1 MMRLHRLTMTA
12 VGPYAG
18 TETIDF
24 DRFAASG
31 LFLLTGPTGSG
42 KTTIIDAI
50 VFALYGDVAD
60 ADDSSKDRIRSRLA
74 GPETQTVVELVF
86 STSAGAYRVRRTP
99 AYRRPKRRGTGTTP
113 ERASL
118 KVWRLTGPDGRS
130 ADDAVLRPDEAGPEL
145 ARAVGLS
152 RSQFTQTVVLP
163 QGKFARFLRASSDE
177 RHLLLRDV
185 FGTRVYDDLQK
196 ELADRA
202 RGAKRAAESAR
213 ADVRSAAEA
222 LIALL
227 SGKEGAN
234 DDSDGSS
241 DPAETAEAGPASPVE
256 SDSAEPVSADPAP
269 DPAEPVSTDPAS
281 DPADRLRLATA
292 AAEVDADAVE
302 AVLDEVRA
310 GLDARLARTEA
321 DLAKARERRSRATAA
336 LEEAKDLAARLARRE
351 DLMEARRRLEDGAAQ
366 AREDV
371 DRLDAAQRAA
381 RVAGVEALARRSAL
395 GARTALEDLAREG
408 AGDDEGEGAR
418 AEMADALDRLD
429 LDHLGAAA
437 PQTDPTAAA
446 AIDST
451 AAPEADSIAAPG
463 PEAGPTAAPQAGP
476 APKAESVPQ
485 AESAVAPP
493 PVPPLSSTAALL
505 EDLRARAKAARER
518 AAALAPLEELEQGL
532 GARRAELDERR
543 AQETEMHDLVVRDEK
558 ALAAL
563 PQDEDRLR
571 TGLAAARRAR
581 SRLPVLELAHE
592 RAADRLEAHERLAE
606 VIARLETATGAVE
619 RARTEALA
627 ARGRAHR
634 LRRQWISAT
643 AAGLVGELVEGEPC
657 PVCGSPEHPAPA
669 EAGAEAVPRA
679 DVEQAE
685 DEARR
690 AEALLQEA
698 VLDAERLRTERDAAA
713 DRAGKGTRAEAVR
726 EVESADAALEA
737 ARDEAAAEERL
748 DAELVELGRRS
759 AELSERLAGR
769 RETLA
774 GLRASSQTL
783 DERLR
788 ADAARIES
796 ARGDAGTVA
805 ELRAGHSARADADE
819 RLADLTAGARDA
831 VLSAIEAAGT
841 LADALKA
848 EDFADA
854 GALARAGLDPEARED
869 LARRVQEA
877 AVEAERVR
885 RGLAEAAIAA
895 LTGEESADVEAAE
908 ADGEAAEAAWREAVE
923 ARSSLRARRDAV
935 DASCRALSRAVTALG
950 AATGDAAA
958 LVEVSAL
965 ASGSGSNRR
974 AIPLAS
980 WVLLERF
987 AEVLVFAN
995 QRLEHMSGGRYALV
1009 RVDDEKQAAR
1019 RRGLGL
1025 GVVDRL
1031 GGETTR
1037 DPRTL
1042 SGGETFY
1049 VSLALALALAD
1060 VVTTESGGIAMETLF
1075 VDEGF
1080 GSLDPEALQDVLAE
1094 LSRLRAG
1101 GRTVGIVSHVE
1112 ELRRQIPDQIR
1123 VGRDDR
1129 GSRLRTI
1136 AG

>member
-86 STSAGAYRVRRTP
+86 STSAGTYRVRRTP

-145 ARAVGLS
+145 VRAVGLS

-227 SGKEGAN
+227 CDADGTADTGA
-234 DDSDGSS
+234 DDDADWADGA
-241 DPAETAEAGPASPVE
+241 DADGADGADGA
-256 SDSAEPVSADPAP
+256 SDS
-269 DPAEPVSTDPAS
+269 
-281 DPADRLRLATA
+281 ADRLRRAAT
-292 AAEVDADAVE
+292 AAEVDAVAVG
-302 AVLDEVRA
+302 AVLDEARA
-310 GLDARLARTEA
+310 GLDARLARAEA
-321 DLAKARERRSRATAA
+321 DLTEARERRSRATAA
-336 LEEAKDLAARLARRE
+336 LEEAKDLAARLARRAE
-351 DLMEARRRLEDGAAQ
+351 LMEAERRLEDGAAR

-395 GARTALEDLAREG
+395 GARAALEDLAGAG
-408 AGDDEGEGAR
+408 AGDGEGEDAGDGAR
-418 AEMADALDRLD
+418 AEMAGALDRLD
-429 LDHLGAAA
+429 LDHLEAAA
-437 PQTDPTAAA
+437 PQA
-446 AIDST
+446 
-451 AAPEADSIAAPG
+451 EA
-463 PEAGPTAAPQAGP
+463 
-476 APKAESVPQ
+476 
-485 AESAVAPP
+485 AVAPA

-505 EDLRARAKAARER
+505 EDLRSRAKTARER
-518 AAALAPLEELEQGL
+518 AAALAPLEELEQDL
-532 GARRAELDERR
+532 DARRAELDERR
-543 AQETEMHDLVVRDEK
+543 AQEEELQEDIACDEG

-571 TGLAAARRAR
+571 TALAAARQAR
-581 SRLPVLELAHE
+581 SRLPALELAHE

-606 VIARLETATGAVE
+606 VVERLKEATGAVE
-619 RARTEALA
+619 QARAGALA
-627 ARGRAHR
+627 ARDRAHL
-634 LRRQWISAT
+634 LRRKWISAT

-657 PVCGSPEHPAPA
+657 PVCGSLEHPAPA
-669 EAGAEAVPRA
+669 GADAEAVPRA
-679 DVEQAE
+679 DVERAE

-713 DRAGKGTRAEAVR
+713 DRAGRGARDEALR
-726 EVESADAALEA
+726 EVESAAAALEA

-748 DAELVELGRRS
+748 DAELAELGRRS

-769 RETLA
+769 REALA
-774 GLRASSQTL
+774 GLRASSRAL
-783 DERLR
+783 DEGLR
-788 ADAARIES
+788 ADVARIEA
-796 ARGDAGTVA
+796 ARGDAGAVA
-805 ELRAGHSARADADE
+805 ELRADCSVRADADE
-819 RLADLTAGARDA
+819 RLVELAARARDA

-841 LADALKA
+841 LADALRA
-848 EDFADA
+848 EGFADA
-854 GALARAGLDPEARED
+854 GALARAGLDPGARED

-908 ADGEAAEAAWREAVE
+908 ADGDAAEAAWRQAVE
-923 ARSSLRARRDAV
+923 ARSRLQARRDAV
-935 DASCRALSRAVTALG
+935 GASCQALSRAVSALG

-974 AIPLAS
+974 AIPLAA

-1009 RVDDEKQAAR
+1009 RVEDEKQAAR

-1060 VVTTESGGIAMETLF
+1060 VVATESGGITMETLF

-1123 VGRDDR
+1123 VVRDDR

>member
-163 QGKFARFLRASSDE
+163 QGKFARFLRASSDD

-213 ADVRSAAEA
+213 ADVRSTAEA

-227 SGKEGAN
+227 SGADGA
-234 DDSDGSS
+234 DDDADGSP
-241 DPAETAEAGPASPVE
+241 DPAEPAGAGPSGPAE
-256 SDSAEPVSADPAP
+256 SDPAEPVSADPAP
-269 DPAEPVSTDPAS
+269 DPA
-281 DPADRLRLATA
+281 DRLRLATA
-292 AAEVDADAVE
+292 GAEVDAVAVE
-302 AVLDEVRA
+302 AVLDEARA

-321 DLAKARERRSRATAA
+321 DLAQARERRSRATAA

-351 DLMEARRRLEDGAAQ
+351 DLMEARRRLEDGAAR

-395 GARTALEDLAREG
+395 GARAALEDLAREG

-418 AEMADALDRLD
+418 AEMAGALDRLD

-437 PQTDPTAAA
+437 PQ
-446 AIDST
+446 
-451 AAPEADSIAAPG
+451 
-463 PEAGPTAAPQAGP
+463 
-476 APKAESVPQ
+476 

-493 PVPPLSSTAALL
+493 PVPPLSGTAALL

-543 AQETEMHDLVVRDEK
+543 AQESEMHDLVVRDEE

-563 PQDEDRLR
+563 PQDEDRRR
-571 TGLAAARRAR
+571 TGWAAARRAR
-581 SRLPVLELAHE
+581 SRLPALELAHE
-592 RAADRLEAHERLAE
+592 RAAARLEAHERLAE
-606 VIARLETATGAVE
+606 VAERLEAAAGAVE
-619 RARTEALA
+619 QARTGALA
-627 ARGRAHR
+627 ARDRAHR
-634 LRRQWISAT
+634 LRRQWIGAT

-713 DRAGKGTRAEAVR
+713 DRAGKGTRAEAAR
-726 EVESADAALEA
+726 EVESAAAALET

-759 AELSERLAGR
+759 TELSERLAGR
-769 RETLA
+769 REALA

-788 ADAARIES
+788 ADAARIEE

-831 VLSAIEAAGT
+831 VLSAIEAAGA
-841 LADALKA
+841 LADALRA

-854 GALARAGLDPEARED
+854 GALARAGLDPGARED

-908 ADGEAAEAAWREAVE
+908 ADGEAAEAAWRDAVE
-923 ARSSLRARRDAV
+923 ARGSLRARRDAV
-935 DASCRALSRAVTALG
+935 EASCRALSRAVTALG

-1009 RVDDEKQAAR
+1009 RVDDEKQTAR

-1060 VVTTESGGIAMETLF
+1060 VVTTESGGITMETLF

-1136 AG
+1136 GG

>member
-196 ELADRA
+196 ELTDRA

-227 SGKEGAN
+227 SGADGA
-234 DDSDGSS
+234 
-241 DPAETAEAGPASPVE
+241 P
-256 SDSAEPVSADPAP
+256 
-269 DPAEPVSTDPAS
+269 

-302 AVLDEVRA
+302 AVLGEARA

-321 DLAKARERRSRATAA
+321 DLAGARERRSRATAA

-351 DLMEARRRLEDGAAQ
+351 DLMEAVRRLEDGAAQ

-395 GARTALEDLAREG
+395 GARAALEDLAREG

-418 AEMADALDRLD
+418 AEMAGALDRLD

-437 PQTDPTAAA
+437 PQADPTA
-446 AIDST
+446 
-451 AAPEADSIAAPG
+451 
-463 PEAGPTAAPQAGP
+463 
-476 APKAESVPQ
+476 
-485 AESAVAPP
+485 APP

-505 EDLRARAKAARER
+505 EDLRVRAKAARER

-532 GARRAELDERR
+532 GARRTELDERR
-543 AQETEMHDLVVRDEK
+543 AQETEMHDLVVRDEE

-571 TGLAAARRAR
+571 AGLAAARRAS
-581 SRLPVLELAHE
+581 SRLPALELAHE
-592 RAADRLEAHERLAE
+592 RAATRLEAHERLAE
-606 VIARLETATGAVE
+606 VAERLEAAAGAVE
-619 RARTEALA
+619 QARTGALA
-627 ARGRAHR
+627 ARDRAHR

-657 PVCGSPEHPAPA
+657 PVCGSPDHPAPA

-690 AEALLQEA
+690 AEAALQEA

-713 DRAGKGTRAEAVR
+713 DRAGRGTRAEAAR
-726 EVESADAALEA
+726 EVESAAAALKA

-748 DAELVELGRRS
+748 DAELAELGRRS

-769 RETLA
+769 REALA

-788 ADAARIES
+788 ADAARIEE
-796 ARGDAGTVA
+796 ARGDASAVA

-831 VLSAIEAAGT
+831 VLSAIEAAGA

-848 EDFADA
+848 EGFADA
-854 GALARAGLDPEARED
+854 GALARAGLDPGARED

-885 RGLAEAAIAA
+885 RGLAEGAVAA

-935 DASCRALSRAVTALG
+935 EASCRTLSRAVTALG

-958 LVEVSAL
+958 LMEVSAL

-1009 RVDDEKQAAR
+1009 RVEDEKQAAR

-1031 GGETTR
+1031 GGEATR

-1136 AG
+1136 GG

>member
-227 SGKEGAN
+227 SGADGA
-234 DDSDGSS
+234 DDDADG
-241 DPAETAEAGPASPVE
+241 
-256 SDSAEPVSADPAP
+256 ADGAP
-269 DPAEPVSTDPAS
+269 

-292 AAEVDADAVE
+292 AAEVDAVAVE
-302 AVLDEVRA
+302 AVLDEARA

-321 DLAKARERRSRATAA
+321 DLAGARERRSRATAA

-351 DLMEARRRLEDGAAQ
+351 DLMEAGRRLEDGAAR

-395 GARTALEDLAREG
+395 GARGALEDLAREV
-408 AGDDEGEGAR
+408 AGDDEGEEAR
-418 AEMADALDRLD
+418 AEMAGALDRLD

-437 PQTDPTAAA
+437 PQADPTAA
-446 AIDST
+446 
-451 AAPEADSIAAPG
+451 
-463 PEAGPTAAPQAGP
+463 
-476 APKAESVPQ
+476 
-485 AESAVAPP
+485 PP
-493 PVPPLSSTAALL
+493 PAPPLSSTAALL

-518 AAALAPLEELEQGL
+518 AATLAPLEELEQGL
-532 GARRAELDERR
+532 GARRTELDERR

-581 SRLPVLELAHE
+581 SRLPALELAHE
-592 RAADRLEAHERLAE
+592 RAADRLEAHERLAG
-606 VIARLETATGAVE
+606 VVARLETTAGAVE
-619 RARTEALA
+619 QARTGALEA
-627 ARGRAHR
+627 RDRAHR
-634 LRRQWISAT
+634 LRRQWIGAT
-643 AAGLVGELVEGEPC
+643 AEGLVGELVEGEPC

-690 AEALLQEA
+690 AEALLQKA

-713 DRAGKGTRAEAVR
+713 DRAGRGTRAEATR
-726 EVESADAALEA
+726 EVESAAAALET

-748 DAELVELGRRS
+748 DAELAELGRRS

-769 RETLA
+769 REALA

-788 ADAARIES
+788 ADAARIEE

-831 VLSAIEAAGT
+831 VLSAIEAAGA
-841 LADALKA
+841 LADALRA
-848 EDFADA
+848 EGFADA
-854 GALARAGLDPEARED
+854 GALARAGLDPGARED
-869 LARRVQEA
+869 LARRVQET

-885 RGLAEAAIAA
+885 RGLAEGAVAA

-935 DASCRALSRAVTALG
+935 EASCRALSRAVSALE

-1031 GGETTR
+1031 GGEATR

-1136 AG
+1136 GG

>member
-227 SGKEGAN
+227 SGADGA
-234 DDSDGSS
+234 DG
-241 DPAETAEAGPASPVE
+241 
-256 SDSAEPVSADPAP
+256 AP
-269 DPAEPVSTDPAS
+269 
-281 DPADRLRLATA
+281 DPADRLRLVTA

-302 AVLDEVRA
+302 AVLDEARA

-321 DLAKARERRSRATAA
+321 DLAGARERRSRATAA

-351 DLMEARRRLEDGAAQ
+351 DLMEAGRRLEDGAAR

-395 GARTALEDLAREG
+395 GARAALEDLAREG
-408 AGDDEGEGAR
+408 TGDGEGEGAR
-418 AEMADALDRLD
+418 AEMAGALDRLD

-437 PQTDPTAAA
+437 PQADPTA
-446 AIDST
+446 
-451 AAPEADSIAAPG
+451 
-463 PEAGPTAAPQAGP
+463 
-476 APKAESVPQ
+476 
-485 AESAVAPP
+485 APP

-505 EDLRARAKAARER
+505 EDLRVRAKAARER
-518 AAALAPLEELEQGL
+518 AAALAPLEELEQDL

-543 AQETEMHDLVVRDEK
+543 AQEAEMHDLVVRDEE

-563 PQDEDRLR
+563 PQGEDRLR
-571 TGLAAARRAR
+571 TGLAAARRAS
-581 SRLPVLELAHE
+581 SRLPALELAHE
-592 RAADRLEAHERLAE
+592 RAAARLEAHERLAE
-606 VIARLETATGAVE
+606 VAERLEAAAGAVE
-619 RARTEALA
+619 QARTGALA
-627 ARGRAHR
+627 ARDRAHR

-657 PVCGSPEHPAPA
+657 PVCGSPDHPAPA

-690 AEALLQEA
+690 AEAALQEA

-713 DRAGKGTRAEAVR
+713 DRAGRGTRAEAAR
-726 EVESADAALEA
+726 EVESAAAALEA

-748 DAELVELGRRS
+748 DAELAELGRRS

-769 RETLA
+769 REALA

-831 VLSAIEAAGT
+831 VLSAIEAAGA
-841 LADALKA
+841 LADALRA
-848 EDFADA
+848 EGFADA
-854 GALARAGLDPEARED
+854 GALARAGLDPGARED
-869 LARRVQEA
+869 LARRVQET

-885 RGLAEAAIAA
+885 RGLAEGAVAA

-935 DASCRALSRAVTALG
+935 KASCRTLSRAVTALG

-958 LVEVSAL
+958 LMEVSAL

-1031 GGETTR
+1031 GGEATR

-1136 AG
+1136 GG

>member
-86 STSAGAYRVRRTP
+86 STSAGTYRVRRTP

-227 SGKEGAN
+227 CDADGTADGADGAPDPAEGA
-234 DDSDGSS
+234 G
-241 DPAETAEAGPASPVE
+241 PAETAGAEPVSAE
-256 SDSAEPVSADPAP
+256 SDSAETVSADPAP
-269 DPAEPVSTDPAS
+269 

-292 AAEVDADAVE
+292 AAEVDAVAVE
-302 AVLDEVRA
+302 AVLDEARA

-321 DLAKARERRSRATAA
+321 DLAGARERRSRATAA

-351 DLMEARRRLEDGAAQ
+351 DLMEAGRRLEDGAAR

-395 GARTALEDLAREG
+395 GARAALEDLAREG
-408 AGDDEGEGAR
+408 TGDDEGEGAR
-418 AEMADALDRLD
+418 AEMAGALDRLD

-437 PQTDPTAAA
+437 PQ
-446 AIDST
+446 
-451 AAPEADSIAAPG
+451 AD
-463 PEAGPTAAPQAGP
+463 PTAAPQADP
-476 APKAESVPQ
+476 TA
-485 AESAVAPP
+485 APP

-532 GARRAELDERR
+532 GARRTELDERR
-543 AQETEMHDLVVRDEK
+543 AQETEMHDLVVRDEE

-571 TGLAAARRAR
+571 TGLAAAQRAS
-581 SRLPVLELAHE
+581 SRLPALELAHE
-592 RAADRLEAHERLAE
+592 RAAARLEAHERLTEVAE
-606 VIARLETATGAVE
+606 RLEAAAGAVE
-619 RARTEALA
+619 QARTGALA
-627 ARGRAHR
+627 ARDRAHR

-657 PVCGSPEHPAPA
+657 PVCGSPDHPAPA

-690 AEALLQEA
+690 AEAALQEA

-713 DRAGKGTRAEAVR
+713 DRAGRGTRAEAAR
-726 EVESADAALEA
+726 EVESAAAALEA

-748 DAELVELGRRS
+748 DAELAELGRRS

-769 RETLA
+769 REALA

-831 VLSAIEAAGT
+831 VLSAIEAAGA
-841 LADALKA
+841 LADALRA

-854 GALARAGLDPEARED
+854 GALARAGLDPGARED
-869 LARRVQEA
+869 LARRVQET

-885 RGLAEAAIAA
+885 RGLAEGAVAA

-935 DASCRALSRAVTALG
+935 EASCRTLSRAVTALG

-1031 GGETTR
+1031 GGEATR

-1136 AG
+1136 GG

>member
-227 SGKEGAN
+227 SGADGA
-234 DDSDGSS
+234 DG
-241 DPAETAEAGPASPVE
+241 
-256 SDSAEPVSADPAP
+256 AP
-269 DPAEPVSTDPAS
+269 
-281 DPADRLRLATA
+281 DPADRLRLVTA

-302 AVLDEVRA
+302 AVLDEARA

-321 DLAKARERRSRATAA
+321 DLTEARERRSRATAA
-336 LEEAKDLAARLARRE
+336 LEEAKDLAARLARRAE
-351 DLMEARRRLEDGAAQ
+351 LMEARRRLEDGAAR

-395 GARTALEDLAREG
+395 GARAALEDLAGAG
-408 AGDDEGEGAR
+408 AGDGEGEDAGDGAR
-418 AEMADALDRLD
+418 AEMAGALDRLD
-429 LDHLGAAA
+429 LDHLEAAA
-437 PQTDPTAAA
+437 PHADPTAAA
-446 AIDST
+446 AIDPT
-451 AAPEADSIAAPG
+451 AAPGPNSAAAPG
-463 PEAGPTAAPQAGP
+463 PEAGSAPET
-476 APKAESVPQ
+476 ESVPQ

-505 EDLRARAKAARER
+505 EDLRVRAKAARER
-518 AAALAPLEELEQGL
+518 AAALAPLEELEQDL

-543 AQETEMHDLVVRDEK
+543 AQEAEMHDLVVRDEE

-563 PQDEDRLR
+563 PQGEDRLR
-571 TGLAAARRAR
+571 TGLAAARRAS
-581 SRLPVLELAHE
+581 SRLPALELAHE
-592 RAADRLEAHERLAE
+592 RAATRLEAHERLAE
-606 VIARLETATGAVE
+606 VAERLEAAAGAVE
-619 RARTEALA
+619 QARTGALA
-627 ARGRAHR
+627 ARDRAHR

-657 PVCGSPEHPAPA
+657 PVCGSPDHPAPA

-690 AEALLQEA
+690 AEAALQEA

-713 DRAGKGTRAEAVR
+713 DRAGRGTRAEAAR
-726 EVESADAALEA
+726 EVESTAAALEA

-748 DAELVELGRRS
+748 DAELAELGRRS

-769 RETLA
+769 REALA

-831 VLSAIEAAGT
+831 VLSAIEAAGA
-841 LADALKA
+841 LADALRA
-848 EDFADA
+848 EGFADA
-854 GALARAGLDPEARED
+854 GALARAGLDPGARED
-869 LARRVQEA
+869 LARRVQET

-885 RGLAEAAIAA
+885 RGLAEGAVAA

-935 DASCRALSRAVTALG
+935 EASCRTLSRAVTALG

-1136 AG
+1136 GG

>member
-1 MMRLHRLTMTA
+1 MRLHRLTMTA

-227 SGKEGAN
+227 SGADGA
-234 DDSDGSS
+234 DDDADGAP
-241 DPAETAEAGPASPVE
+241 DPAETAGVGPASPVE

-269 DPAEPVSTDPAS
+269 DPAEPVSTDPAP

-292 AAEVDADAVE
+292 AAEVDADTVE

-351 DLMEARRRLEDGAAQ
+351 DLMEAGRRLEDGAAR

-437 PQTDPTAAA
+437 PQADPTAAA

-451 AAPEADSIAAPG
+451 AAPEADSVAVPG
-463 PEAGPTAAPQAGP
+463 PEAGSAPET
-476 APKAESVPQ
+476 ESVPQ

-543 AQETEMHDLVVRDEK
+543 AQETEMHDLVVRDEE

-581 SRLPVLELAHE
+581 SRLPALELAHE
-592 RAADRLEAHERLAE
+592 RAADRLEAHERLAG

-627 ARGRAHR
+627 ARDRAHR

-769 RETLA
+769 REALA

-1136 AG
+1136 AS

>member
-86 STSAGAYRVRRTP
+86 STSAGTYRVRRTP

-196 ELADRA
+196 ELAERA
-202 RGAKRAAESAR
+202 RGAKRTAESAR

-227 SGKEGAN
+227 SGADGA
-234 DDSDGSS
+234 DDDTDG
-241 DPAETAEAGPASPVE
+241 
-256 SDSAEPVSADPAP
+256 ADGAP
-269 DPAEPVSTDPAS
+269 

-292 AAEVDADAVE
+292 AAEVDAVAVE
-302 AVLDEVRA
+302 AVLDEARA

-321 DLAKARERRSRATAA
+321 DLAEARERRSRATAA
-336 LEEAKDLAARLARRE
+336 LEEAKDLAARLARRK
-351 DLMEARRRLEDGAAQ
+351 DLMEAGRRLEDGAAQ

-395 GARTALEDLAREG
+395 GARAALEDLAREV
-408 AGDDEGEGAR
+408 AGDDEGEEAR
-418 AEMADALDRLD
+418 AEMAGALDRLD

-437 PQTDPTAAA
+437 PQADPTAA
-446 AIDST
+446 
-451 AAPEADSIAAPG
+451 
-463 PEAGPTAAPQAGP
+463 
-476 APKAESVPQ
+476 
-485 AESAVAPP
+485 PP
-493 PVPPLSSTAALL
+493 PAPPLSSTAALL

-518 AAALAPLEELEQGL
+518 AATLAPLEELEQGL

-543 AQETEMHDLVVRDEK
+543 AQETEMHDLVVRDEE

-581 SRLPVLELAHE
+581 SRLPALELAHE
-592 RAADRLEAHERLAE
+592 RAAARLEAHERLAE
-606 VIARLETATGAVE
+606 VAKRLETAAGAVE
-619 RARTEALA
+619 QVRTGALA
-627 ARGRAHR
+627 ARDRAHR

-657 PVCGSPEHPAPA
+657 PVCGSPDHPAPA
-669 EAGAEAVPRA
+669 EAGAAAVPRA

-690 AEALLQEA
+690 AEALLQKA

-713 DRAGKGTRAEAVR
+713 DRAGRGTRAEAAR
-726 EVESADAALEA
+726 EVESAAAALEA
-737 ARDEAAAEERL
+737 ARDETAAEERL
-748 DAELVELGRRS
+748 DAELAELGRRS

-769 RETLA
+769 REALA

-788 ADAARIES
+788 ADAARIEE

-831 VLSAIEAAGT
+831 VLSAIEAAGA
-841 LADALKA
+841 LADALRA
-848 EDFADA
+848 EGFADA
-854 GALARAGLDPEARED
+854 GALARAGLDPGARED
-869 LARRVQEA
+869 LARRVQET

-885 RGLAEAAIAA
+885 RGLAEGAVAA

-935 DASCRALSRAVTALG
+935 EASCRALSRAVTVLG

-987 AEVLVFAN
+987 AEVLIFAN

-1031 GGETTR
+1031 GGEATR

-1136 AG
+1136 GG

>member
-86 STSAGAYRVRRTP
+86 STSAGTYRVRRTP

-145 ARAVGLS
+145 VRAVGLS

-185 FGTRVYDDLQK
+185 FGTRVYDDLQR
-196 ELADRA
+196 ELAERA

-227 SGKEGAN
+227 CDADGTADTGA
-234 DDSDGSS
+234 DGA
-241 DPAETAEAGPASPVE
+241 DWADGADADGADGADGA
-256 SDSAEPVSADPAP
+256 SDS
-269 DPAEPVSTDPAS
+269 
-281 DPADRLRLATA
+281 ADRLRRAAT
-292 AAEVDADAVE
+292 AAEVDAVAVE
-302 AVLDEVRA
+302 AVLDGARA

-351 DLMEARRRLEDGAAQ
+351 GLMEARRRLEDGAER

-395 GARTALEDLAREG
+395 GARGALEDLAGAG
-408 AGDDEGEGAR
+408 AGDGEGEDAGDGAR
-418 AEMADALDRLD
+418 AEMAGALDRLD
-429 LDHLGAAA
+429 LDHLEAAA
-437 PQTDPTAAA
+437 PQA
-446 AIDST
+446 
-451 AAPEADSIAAPG
+451 EA
-463 PEAGPTAAPQAGP
+463 
-476 APKAESVPQ
+476 
-485 AESAVAPP
+485 AVAPA

-505 EDLRARAKAARER
+505 EDLRSRAKTARER

-532 GARRAELDERR
+532 GARRTELDERR

-571 TGLAAARRAR
+571 TGLAAARQAR
-581 SRLPVLELAHE
+581 SRLPALELAHE
-592 RAADRLEAHERLAE
+592 RAADRLKAHERLAG
-606 VIARLETATGAVE
+606 VVAHLETATGAVE

-627 ARGRAHR
+627 ARDRAHR

-657 PVCGSPEHPAPA
+657 PVCGSLEHPAPA
-669 EAGAEAVPRA
+669 GADAEAVPCA
-679 DVEQAE
+679 DVERAE

-713 DRAGKGTRAEAVR
+713 DRAGSGARDEALR
-726 EVESADAALEA
+726 EVESAAAALEA

-748 DAELVELGRRS
+748 DAELAELGRRS

-769 RETLA
+769 REALA
-774 GLRASSQTL
+774 GLRASSRAL
-783 DERLR
+783 DEGLR
-788 ADAARIES
+788 ADVARIEA
-796 ARGDAGTVA
+796 ARGDAGAVA
-805 ELRAGHSARADADE
+805 ELRADCSARADADE
-819 RLADLTAGARDA
+819 RLVELAARARDA

-841 LADALKA
+841 LADALRA
-848 EDFADA
+848 EGFADA
-854 GALARAGLDPEARED
+854 GALARAGLDPEAREA
-869 LARRVQEA
+869 LARRVQET

-885 RGLAEAAIAA
+885 RGLEEEAVVA

-908 ADGEAAEAAWREAVE
+908 ADGEAAEAAWRQAIE
-923 ARSSLRARRDAV
+923 ARSRLQARRDAV
-935 DASCRALSRAVTALG
+935 GASCQALSRAVSALE

-974 AIPLAS
+974 AIPLAA

-1009 RVDDEKQAAR
+1009 RVEDEKQAAR

-1060 VVTTESGGIAMETLF
+1060 VVATESGGITMETLF

-1094 LSRLRAG
+1094 LSRLRTG

-1123 VGRDDR
+1123 VVRDDR
-1129 GSRLRTI
+1129 GSHLRII

>member
-227 SGKEGAN
+227 SGADGA
-234 DDSDGSS
+234 DDDADG
-241 DPAETAEAGPASPVE
+241 
-256 SDSAEPVSADPAP
+256 ADGAP
-269 DPAEPVSTDPAS
+269 

-292 AAEVDADAVE
+292 AAEVDAVAVE
-302 AVLDEVRA
+302 AVLDEARA

-321 DLAKARERRSRATAA
+321 DLAGARERRSRATAA

-351 DLMEARRRLEDGAAQ
+351 NLMEARRRLEDGAAQ

-395 GARTALEDLAREG
+395 GARAALEDLAREG
-408 AGDDEGEGAR
+408 AGDGEGEGAR
-418 AEMADALDRLD
+418 AEMAGALDRLD

-437 PQTDPTAAA
+437 PQADPTA
-446 AIDST
+446 
-451 AAPEADSIAAPG
+451 
-463 PEAGPTAAPQAGP
+463 
-476 APKAESVPQ
+476 
-485 AESAVAPP
+485 APP

-518 AAALAPLEELEQGL
+518 AATLAPLEELEQGL
-532 GARRAELDERR
+532 GARRTELDERR
-543 AQETEMHDLVVRDEK
+543 AQETEMHDLVVRDEE

-581 SRLPVLELAHE
+581 SRLPALELAHE
-592 RAADRLEAHERLAE
+592 RAAARLEAHERLAE
-606 VIARLETATGAVE
+606 VAKRLETAAGAVE
-619 RARTEALA
+619 QARTGALA
-627 ARGRAHR
+627 ARDRAHR

-657 PVCGSPEHPAPA
+657 PVCGSPDHPAPA
-669 EAGAEAVPRA
+669 EAGAAAVPRA

-690 AEALLQEA
+690 AEALLQKA

-713 DRAGKGTRAEAVR
+713 DRAGRGTRAEAAR
-726 EVESADAALEA
+726 EVESAAAALEA
-737 ARDEAAAEERL
+737 ARDETAAEERL
-748 DAELVELGRRS
+748 DAELAELGRRS
-759 AELSERLAGR
+759 AELSECLAGR
-769 RETLA
+769 REALA

-788 ADAARIES
+788 ADAARIEE

-831 VLSAIEAAGT
+831 VLSAIEAAGA
-841 LADALKA
+841 LADALRA
-848 EDFADA
+848 EGFADA
-854 GALARAGLDPEARED
+854 GALARAGLDPGARED
-869 LARRVQEA
+869 LARRVQET

-885 RGLAEAAIAA
+885 RGLAEGAVAA

-935 DASCRALSRAVTALG
+935 EASCRALSRAVTVLG

-1031 GGETTR
+1031 GGEATR

-1136 AG
+1136 GG

>member
-227 SGKEGAN
+227 SGADGADDDADGADGAPDPAEGA
-234 DDSDGSS
+234 G
-241 DPAETAEAGPASPVE
+241 PAETAGAEPVSAE
-256 SDSAEPVSADPAP
+256 SDSAETVSADPAP
-269 DPAEPVSTDPAS
+269 

-292 AAEVDADAVE
+292 GAEVDAGAVE
-302 AVLDEVRA
+302 AVLDGARA

-336 LEEAKDLAARLARRE
+336 LEEVKDLAARLARRE
-351 DLMEARRRLEDGAAQ
+351 GLMEARRRLEDGAER

-395 GARTALEDLAREG
+395 GARGALEDLAREV
-408 AGDDEGEGAR
+408 AGDDEGEEAR
-418 AEMADALDRLD
+418 AEMAGVLDRLD

-437 PQTDPTAAA
+437 PQADPTAA
-446 AIDST
+446 
-451 AAPEADSIAAPG
+451 P
-463 PEAGPTAAPQAGP
+463 PT
-476 APKAESVPQ
+476 
-485 AESAVAPP
+485 
-493 PVPPLSSTAALL
+493 VPPLPGTAALL

-581 SRLPVLELAHE
+581 SRLPALELAHE
-592 RAADRLEAHERLAE
+592 RAADRLEAHERLAG
-606 VIARLETATGAVE
+606 VVARLETTAGAVE
-619 RARTEALA
+619 QARTGALEA
-627 ARGRAHR
+627 RDRAHR
-634 LRRQWISAT
+634 LRRQWIGAT

-698 VLDAERLRTERDAAA
+698 VLEAGRLRTERDAAA
-713 DRAGKGTRAEAVR
+713 DRAGRGARDEAVR
-726 EVESADAALEA
+726 EVESAAAALEA
-737 ARDEAAAEERL
+737 ARDEAAVEERL
-748 DAELVELGRRS
+748 DTELAELGRRS

-769 RETLA
+769 REALA
-774 GLRASSQTL
+774 GRRASSRALDEGLRA
-783 DERLR
+783 DV
-788 ADAARIES
+788 ARIES
-796 ARGDAGTVA
+796 ARGDAVTVA

-819 RLADLTAGARDA
+819 RLAGLTAGARDA
-831 VLSAIEAAGT
+831 VLSAVEAAGA
-841 LADALKA
+841 LADALRA
-848 EDFADA
+848 EGFADA
-854 GALARAGLDPEARED
+854 GALARAGLDPGARED

-885 RGLAEAAIAA
+885 RGLAEAAIAT
-895 LTGEESADVEAAE
+895 LTGEEIADVEAAE
-908 ADGEAAEAAWREAVE
+908 ADGEAAEAAWRQAVE
-923 ARSSLRARRDAV
+923 ARSRLRARCDAV
-935 DASCRALSRAVTALG
+935 EASCRALSRAVTVLG

-1031 GGETTR
+1031 GGEATR

-1136 AG
+1136 GG

>member
-86 STSAGAYRVRRTP
+86 STSAGTYRVRRTP

-145 ARAVGLS
+145 VRAVGLS

-185 FGTRVYDDLQK
+185 FGTRVYDDLQR

-227 SGKEGAN
+227 CDADGA
-234 DDSDGSS
+234 DDDADGAP
-241 DPAETAEAGPASPVE
+241 DPAETAGAGPASPAE
-256 SDSAEPVSADPAP
+256 S
-269 DPAEPVSTDPAS
+269 DPAEPVSTDPAP

-292 AAEVDADAVE
+292 GAEVDAVAVE
-302 AVLDEVRA
+302 AVLDEARA

-321 DLAKARERRSRATAA
+321 DLTEARERRSRATAA
-336 LEEAKDLAARLARRE
+336 LEEAKDLAARLARRAE
-351 DLMEARRRLEDGAAQ
+351 LMEARRRLEDGAAR

-395 GARTALEDLAREG
+395 GARAALEDLAREG

-418 AEMADALDRLD
+418 AEMAGALDRLD

-437 PQTDPTAAA
+437 PQADPTAAPGPNSA
-446 AIDST
+446 
-451 AAPEADSIAAPG
+451 AAPRSRT
-463 PEAGPTAAPQAGP
+463 GPTAA
-476 APKAESVPQ
+476 PQ

-493 PVPPLSSTAALL
+493 PVPPLSSIAALL

-518 AAALAPLEELEQGL
+518 AAALAPLEELEQDL
-532 GARRAELDERR
+532 DARRAELDERR
-543 AQETEMHDLVVRDEK
+543 AQEEELQEDIACDEG

-571 TGLAAARRAR
+571 TALAAARQAR
-581 SRLPVLELAHE
+581 SRLPALELAHE

-606 VIARLETATGAVE
+606 VVERLEEATGAVE
-619 RARTEALA
+619 QARAGALA
-627 ARGRAHR
+627 ARDRAHL
-634 LRRQWISAT
+634 LRRKWISAT

-657 PVCGSPEHPAPA
+657 PVCGSLEHPAPA
-669 EAGAEAVPRA
+669 GVDAEAVPRA
-679 DVEQAE
+679 DVERAE

-713 DRAGKGTRAEAVR
+713 DRAGRGARDEALR
-726 EVESADAALEA
+726 EVESAAAALEA

-748 DAELVELGRRS
+748 DAELAELGRRS

-769 RETLA
+769 REALA
-774 GLRASSQTL
+774 GLRASSRAL
-783 DERLR
+783 DEGLR
-788 ADAARIES
+788 ADVARIEA
-796 ARGDAGTVA
+796 ARGDAGAVA
-805 ELRAGHSARADADE
+805 ELRADCSARADADE
-819 RLADLTAGARDA
+819 RLVELAARARDA

-841 LADALKA
+841 LADALRA
-848 EDFADA
+848 EGFADA
-854 GALARAGLDPEARED
+854 GALARAGLDPGARED
-869 LARRVQEA
+869 LARRVQET

-885 RGLAEAAIAA
+885 RGLAEGAVAA

-935 DASCRALSRAVTALG
+935 EASCRALSRAVTVLG

-1031 GGETTR
+1031 GGEATR

-1136 AG
+1136 GG

>member
-163 QGKFARFLRASSDE
+163 QGKFARFLRASSDD

-185 FGTRVYDDLQK
+185 FGTRVYDDLQR

-227 SGKEGAN
+227 SGADGA
-234 DDSDGSS
+234 DDDTDG
-241 DPAETAEAGPASPVE
+241 
-256 SDSAEPVSADPAP
+256 ADGAP
-269 DPAEPVSTDPAS
+269 

-302 AVLDEVRA
+302 AVLDEARA

-321 DLAKARERRSRATAA
+321 DLAGARERRSRATAA

-351 DLMEARRRLEDGAAQ
+351 DLMEAGRRLEDGAAR

-395 GARTALEDLAREG
+395 GARAALEDLAREG
-408 AGDDEGEGAR
+408 TGDGEGEGAR
-418 AEMADALDRLD
+418 AEMAGALDRLD

-437 PQTDPTAAA
+437 PQADPTA
-446 AIDST
+446 
-451 AAPEADSIAAPG
+451 
-463 PEAGPTAAPQAGP
+463 
-476 APKAESVPQ
+476 
-485 AESAVAPP
+485 APP
-493 PVPPLSSTAALL
+493 PVPPLSSTTALL
-505 EDLRARAKAARER
+505 EDLRVRAKAARER

-543 AQETEMHDLVVRDEK
+543 AQEEELQEDIACDEG

-581 SRLPVLELAHE
+581 SRLPALELAHE
-592 RAADRLEAHERLAE
+592 RAAARLEAHERLAE
-606 VIARLETATGAVE
+606 VAERLEAAAGAVE
-619 RARTEALA
+619 QARTGALA
-627 ARGRAHR
+627 ARDRAHR

-657 PVCGSPEHPAPA
+657 PVCGSPDHPAPA

-690 AEALLQEA
+690 AEALLQKA

-713 DRAGKGTRAEAVR
+713 DRAGRGTRAEAAR
-726 EVESADAALEA
+726 EVESAAAALEA

-748 DAELVELGRRS
+748 DAELAELGRRS

-769 RETLA
+769 REALA

-788 ADAARIES
+788 ADAARIEE

-831 VLSAIEAAGT
+831 VLSAIEAAGA
-841 LADALKA
+841 LADALRA
-848 EDFADA
+848 EGFADA
-854 GALARAGLDPEARED
+854 GALARAGLDPGARED

-885 RGLAEAAIAA
+885 RGLAEGAVAA

-935 DASCRALSRAVTALG
+935 EASCRTLSRAVTALG

-958 LVEVSAL
+958 LMEVSAL

-1031 GGETTR
+1031 GGEATR

-1136 AG
+1136 GG

>member
-185 FGTRVYDDLQK
+185 FGTRVYDDLQR

-202 RGAKRAAESAR
+202 RGAKRTAESAR

-227 SGKEGAN
+227 SGADGA
-234 DDSDGSS
+234 DDDTDG
-241 DPAETAEAGPASPVE
+241 
-256 SDSAEPVSADPAP
+256 ADGAP
-269 DPAEPVSTDPAS
+269 

-292 AAEVDADAVE
+292 AAEVDAVAVE
-302 AVLDEVRA
+302 AVLDEARA

-321 DLAKARERRSRATAA
+321 DLAGARERRSRATAA
-336 LEEAKDLAARLARRE
+336 LEEAKDLATRLARRE
-351 DLMEARRRLEDGAAQ
+351 DLMEARRRLEDGAAR

-395 GARTALEDLAREG
+395 GARGALEDLAREV
-408 AGDDEGEGAR
+408 AGDDEGEEAR
-418 AEMADALDRLD
+418 AEMAGALDRLD

-437 PQTDPTAAA
+437 PQADPTAA
-446 AIDST
+446 
-451 AAPEADSIAAPG
+451 
-463 PEAGPTAAPQAGP
+463 
-476 APKAESVPQ
+476 
-485 AESAVAPP
+485 PP
-493 PVPPLSSTAALL
+493 PAPPLSSTAALL

-518 AAALAPLEELEQGL
+518 AATLAPLEELEQGL

-543 AQETEMHDLVVRDEK
+543 AQETEMHDLVVRDEE

-581 SRLPVLELAHE
+581 SRLPALELAHE
-592 RAADRLEAHERLAE
+592 RAAARLEAHERLAE
-606 VIARLETATGAVE
+606 VAKRLETAAGAVE
-619 RARTEALA
+619 QARTGALA
-627 ARGRAHR
+627 ARDRAHR

-657 PVCGSPEHPAPA
+657 PVCGSPDHPAPA
-669 EAGAEAVPRA
+669 EAGAAAVPRA

-690 AEALLQEA
+690 AEALLQKA

-713 DRAGKGTRAEAVR
+713 DRAGRGTRAEATR
-726 EVESADAALEA
+726 EVESAAAALEA

-748 DAELVELGRRS
+748 DAELAELGRRS

-769 RETLA
+769 REALA

-788 ADAARIES
+788 ADAARIEE

-831 VLSAIEAAGT
+831 VLSAIEAAGA
-841 LADALKA
+841 LADALRA

-854 GALARAGLDPEARED
+854 GALARAGLDPGARED

-885 RGLAEAAIAA
+885 RGLAEGAVAA

-935 DASCRALSRAVTALG
+935 EASCRTLSRAVTALG

-1031 GGETTR
+1031 GGEATR

-1136 AG
+1136 GG

>member
-163 QGKFARFLRASSDE
+163 QGKFARFLRASSDD

-227 SGKEGAN
+227 SGADGA
-234 DDSDGSS
+234 DDDADEVPDPAEPAGAGPSGPAES
-241 DPAETAEAGPASPVE
+241 DPAEPV
-256 SDSAEPVSADPAP
+256 PTDPAP
-269 DPAEPVSTDPAS
+269 DPA
-281 DPADRLRLATA
+281 DRLHLATA
-292 AAEVDADAVE
+292 AAEVDAVAVE
-302 AVLDEVRA
+302 AVLDEARA

-321 DLAKARERRSRATAA
+321 DLTEARERRSRATAA

-351 DLMEARRRLEDGAAQ
+351 DLMEAGRRLEDGAAR

-395 GARTALEDLAREG
+395 GARAALEDLAREG
-408 AGDDEGEGAR
+408 TGDGEGEGAR
-418 AEMADALDRLD
+418 AEMAGVLDRLD

-437 PQTDPTAAA
+437 PQADPTA
-446 AIDST
+446 
-451 AAPEADSIAAPG
+451 
-463 PEAGPTAAPQAGP
+463 
-476 APKAESVPQ
+476 
-485 AESAVAPP
+485 APP

-505 EDLRARAKAARER
+505 EDLRVRVKAARER

-532 GARRAELDERR
+532 GARRTELDERR
-543 AQETEMHDLVVRDEK
+543 AQETEMHDLVVRDEE

-571 TGLAAARRAR
+571 TGLAVARRAS
-581 SRLPVLELAHE
+581 SRLPALELAHE
-592 RAADRLEAHERLAE
+592 RAAARLEAHERLAE
-606 VIARLETATGAVE
+606 VAERLETAAGAVE
-619 RARTEALA
+619 QARTGALA
-627 ARGRAHR
+627 ARDRAHR

-713 DRAGKGTRAEAVR
+713 DRAGRGTRAEAAR
-726 EVESADAALEA
+726 EVESVAAALEA

-759 AELSERLAGR
+759 TELSERLAGR
-769 RETLA
+769 REALA

-788 ADAARIES
+788 ADAARIEE

-854 GALARAGLDPEARED
+854 GALARAGLDPGARED

-908 ADGEAAEAAWREAVE
+908 ADGEAAEAVWREAVE

-935 DASCRALSRAVTALG
+935 EASCRALSRAVTALG
-950 AATGDAAA
+950 AATGDAVA

-1031 GGETTR
+1031 GGEATR

>member
-86 STSAGAYRVRRTP
+86 STSAGTYRVRRTP

-145 ARAVGLS
+145 VRAVGLS

-185 FGTRVYDDLQK
+185 FGTRVYDDLQR
-196 ELADRA
+196 ELAERA

-227 SGKEGAN
+227 CDADGTADTGA
-234 DDSDGSS
+234 DGA
-241 DPAETAEAGPASPVE
+241 DWADGADADGADGADGA
-256 SDSAEPVSADPAP
+256 SDS
-269 DPAEPVSTDPAS
+269 
-281 DPADRLRLATA
+281 ADRLRRAAT
-292 AAEVDADAVE
+292 AAEVDADVVG
-302 AVLDEVRA
+302 AVLDEARA
-310 GLDARLARTEA
+310 GLDARLARAEA
-321 DLAKARERRSRATAA
+321 DLAGARERRDRAASA
-336 LEEAKDLAARLARRE
+336 LEETRDLAARLARRAE
-351 DLMEARRRLEDGAAQ
+351 LMEAERRLEDGAAQ

-395 GARTALEDLAREG
+395 GARAALEDLAGAG
-408 AGDDEGEGAR
+408 AGDGEGEDAGDGAR
-418 AEMADALDRLD
+418 AEMAGALDRLD
-429 LDHLGAAA
+429 LDHLEAAA
-437 PQTDPTAAA
+437 PQA
-446 AIDST
+446 
-451 AAPEADSIAAPG
+451 
-463 PEAGPTAAPQAGP
+463 EAGA
-476 APKAESVPQ
+476 
-485 AESAVAPP
+485 AVAPT
-493 PVPPLSSTAALL
+493 PVPPLSGTAALL
-505 EDLRARAKAARER
+505 EDLRSRAKTARER
-518 AAALAPLEELEQGL
+518 AAALAPLEELEQDL
-532 GARRAELDERR
+532 DARRAELDERR
-543 AQETEMHDLVVRDEK
+543 AQEEELQEDIACDEG

-571 TGLAAARRAR
+571 TALAAARQAR
-581 SRLPVLELAHE
+581 SRLPALELAHE

-606 VIARLETATGAVE
+606 VVERLEEATGAVE
-619 RARTEALA
+619 QARAGALA
-627 ARGRAHR
+627 ARDRAHL
-634 LRRQWISAT
+634 LRRKWISAT

-657 PVCGSPEHPAPA
+657 PVCGSLEHPAPA
-669 EAGAEAVPRA
+669 GADAEAVPRA
-679 DVEQAE
+679 DVERAE

-713 DRAGKGTRAEAVR
+713 DRAGRGARDEALR
-726 EVESADAALEA
+726 EVESAAAALEA

-748 DAELVELGRRS
+748 DAELAELGRRS

-769 RETLA
+769 REALA
-774 GLRASSQTL
+774 GLRASSRAL
-783 DERLR
+783 DEGLR
-788 ADAARIES
+788 ADVARIEA
-796 ARGDAGTVA
+796 ARGDAGAVA
-805 ELRAGHSARADADE
+805 ELRADCSARADADE
-819 RLADLTAGARDA
+819 RLVELAARARDA

-841 LADALKA
+841 LADALRA
-848 EDFADA
+848 EGFADA
-854 GALARAGLDPEARED
+854 GALARAGLDPEAREA
-869 LARRVQEA
+869 LARRVQET

-885 RGLAEAAIAA
+885 RGLEEEAVVA

-908 ADGEAAEAAWREAVE
+908 ADGDAAEAAWRQAVE
-923 ARSSLRARRDAV
+923 ARSRLQARRDAV
-935 DASCRALSRAVTALG
+935 GASCQALSRAVSALE

-974 AIPLAS
+974 AIPLAA

-1009 RVDDEKQAAR
+1009 RVEDEKQAAR

-1060 VVTTESGGIAMETLF
+1060 VVATESGGITMETLF

-1123 VGRDDR
+1123 VVRDDR
-1129 GSRLRTI
+1129 GSHLRII

>member
-227 SGKEGAN
+227 SGADGA
-234 DDSDGSS
+234 DDDADGAP
-241 DPAETAEAGPASPVE
+241 DPAETAGAGPASPVE

-269 DPAEPVSTDPAS
+269 DPAEPVSTDPAP

-292 AAEVDADAVE
+292 AAEVDAVAVE
-302 AVLDEVRA
+302 AVLDEARA

-321 DLAKARERRSRATAA
+321 DLAEARERRSRATAA

-351 DLMEARRRLEDGAAQ
+351 DLMEARRRLEDGAAR

-395 GARTALEDLAREG
+395 GARAALEDLAREG
-408 AGDDEGEGAR
+408 TGDGEGEGAR
-418 AEMADALDRLD
+418 AEMAGVLDRLD

-437 PQTDPTAAA
+437 PQADPTA
-446 AIDST
+446 
-451 AAPEADSIAAPG
+451 
-463 PEAGPTAAPQAGP
+463 
-476 APKAESVPQ
+476 
-485 AESAVAPP
+485 APP

-505 EDLRARAKAARER
+505 EDLRVRAKAARER

-532 GARRAELDERR
+532 GARRTELDERR
-543 AQETEMHDLVVRDEK
+543 AQETEMHDLVVRDEE

-581 SRLPVLELAHE
+581 SRMPALELAHE
-592 RAADRLEAHERLAE
+592 RAADRLEAHERLAGVAE
-606 VIARLETATGAVE
+606 RLETATGAVE
-619 RARTEALA
+619 QARTGALA
-627 ARGRAHR
+627 ARDRAHR

-657 PVCGSPEHPAPA
+657 PVCGSPDHPAPA
-669 EAGAEAVPRA
+669 GAGAEAVPRA

-713 DRAGKGTRAEAVR
+713 DRAGRGTRAEAAR
-726 EVESADAALEA
+726 EVESVAAALEA

-748 DAELVELGRRS
+748 DAELAELGRRS

-769 RETLA
+769 REALA

-788 ADAARIES
+788 ADAARIEE

-831 VLSAIEAAGT
+831 VLSAIEAAGA
-841 LADALKA
+841 LADALRA
-848 EDFADA
+848 EGFADA
-854 GALARAGLDPEARED
+854 GALARADLDPGARED
-869 LARRVQEA
+869 LARRVQET

-885 RGLAEAAIAA
+885 RGLAEGAVAA

-908 ADGEAAEAAWREAVE
+908 ADGEAAEAVWREAVE

-935 DASCRALSRAVTALG
+935 EASCRALSRAVTALG
-950 AATGDAAA
+950 AATGDAVA

-1009 RVDDEKQAAR
+1009 RVEDEKQAAR

-1031 GGETTR
+1031 SGEATR

>member
-86 STSAGAYRVRRTP
+86 STSAGTYRVRRTP

-185 FGTRVYDDLQK
+185 FGTRVYDDLQR
-196 ELADRA
+196 ELAERA
-202 RGAKRAAESAR
+202 RGAKRTAESAR

-227 SGKEGAN
+227 SGADGA
-234 DDSDGSS
+234 DDDADGAP
-241 DPAETAEAGPASPVE
+241 DPAETAGAGPASPVE

-269 DPAEPVSTDPAS
+269 DSADPAPDPAEPVCTDPVP

-292 AAEVDADAVE
+292 AAEVDAVAVE
-302 AVLDEVRA
+302 AVLDEARA

-321 DLAKARERRSRATAA
+321 DLAGARERRSRATAA

-395 GARTALEDLAREG
+395 GARAALEDLAREV
-408 AGDDEGEGAR
+408 AGDDEGEEAR
-418 AEMADALDRLD
+418 AEMAGALDRLD

-437 PQTDPTAAA
+437 PQADPTAA
-446 AIDST
+446 
-451 AAPEADSIAAPG
+451 
-463 PEAGPTAAPQAGP
+463 
-476 APKAESVPQ
+476 
-485 AESAVAPP
+485 PP
-493 PVPPLSSTAALL
+493 PAPPLSSTAALL

-543 AQETEMHDLVVRDEK
+543 AQETEMHDLVVRDEE

-571 TGLAAARRAR
+571 TGLAVARRAS
-581 SRLPVLELAHE
+581 SRLPALELAHE
-592 RAADRLEAHERLAE
+592 RAAARLEAHERLAG
-606 VIARLETATGAVE
+606 VVARLETATGAVE

-627 ARGRAHR
+627 ARDRAHR

-657 PVCGSPEHPAPA
+657 PVCGSLEHPAPA

-713 DRAGKGTRAEAVR
+713 DRAGRGTRAEAAR
-726 EVESADAALEA
+726 EVESAAAALEA

-748 DAELVELGRRS
+748 DAELAELGRRS

-769 RETLA
+769 REALA

-788 ADAARIES
+788 TDAARIEE

-831 VLSAIEAAGT
+831 VLSAIEAAGA
-841 LADALKA
+841 LADALRA
-848 EDFADA
+848 EGFADA
-854 GALARAGLDPEARED
+854 GALARAGLDPGARED
-869 LARRVQEA
+869 LARRVQET

-885 RGLAEAAIAA
+885 RGLAEGAVAA

-935 DASCRALSRAVTALG
+935 EASCRALSRAVTVLG

-987 AEVLVFAN
+987 AEVLIFAN

-1031 GGETTR
+1031 GGEATR

-1060 VVTTESGGIAMETLF
+1060 VVTTESGGITMETLF

-1136 AG
+1136 GG

>member
-163 QGKFARFLRASSDE
+163 QGKFARFLRASSDD

-185 FGTRVYDDLQK
+185 FGTRVYDDLQR

-227 SGKEGAN
+227 SGADGA
-234 DDSDGSS
+234 DDDTDG
-241 DPAETAEAGPASPVE
+241 
-256 SDSAEPVSADPAP
+256 ADGAP
-269 DPAEPVSTDPAS
+269 

-292 AAEVDADAVE
+292 AAEVDAVAVE
-302 AVLDEVRA
+302 AVLDEARA

-321 DLAKARERRSRATAA
+321 DLAGARERRSRATAA
-336 LEEAKDLAARLARRE
+336 LEEAKDLATRLARRE
-351 DLMEARRRLEDGAAQ
+351 DLMEARRRLEDGAAR

-395 GARTALEDLAREG
+395 GARGALEDLAREV
-408 AGDDEGEGAR
+408 AGDDEGEEAR
-418 AEMADALDRLD
+418 AEMAGALDRLD

-437 PQTDPTAAA
+437 PQADPTAA
-446 AIDST
+446 
-451 AAPEADSIAAPG
+451 
-463 PEAGPTAAPQAGP
+463 
-476 APKAESVPQ
+476 
-485 AESAVAPP
+485 PP
-493 PVPPLSSTAALL
+493 PAPPLSSTAALL

-518 AAALAPLEELEQGL
+518 AATLAPLEELEQGL

-543 AQETEMHDLVVRDEK
+543 AQETEMHDLVVRDEE

-581 SRLPVLELAHE
+581 SRLPALELAHE
-592 RAADRLEAHERLAE
+592 RAAARLEAHERLAE
-606 VIARLETATGAVE
+606 VAKRLETAAGAVE
-619 RARTEALA
+619 QARTGALA
-627 ARGRAHR
+627 ARDRAHR

-657 PVCGSPEHPAPA
+657 PVCGSPDHPAPA
-669 EAGAEAVPRA
+669 EAGAAAVPRA

-690 AEALLQEA
+690 AEALLQKA

-713 DRAGKGTRAEAVR
+713 DRAGRGTRAEATR
-726 EVESADAALEA
+726 EVESAAAALEA

-748 DAELVELGRRS
+748 DAELAELGRRS

-769 RETLA
+769 REALA

-788 ADAARIES
+788 ADAARIEE

-831 VLSAIEAAGT
+831 VLSAIEAAGA
-841 LADALKA
+841 LADALRA
-848 EDFADA
+848 EGFADA
-854 GALARAGLDPEARED
+854 GALARAGLDPGARED
-869 LARRVQEA
+869 LARRVQET

-885 RGLAEAAIAA
+885 RGLAEGAVAA

-935 DASCRALSRAVTALG
+935 EASCRALSRAVSALE

-1031 GGETTR
+1031 GGEATR

>member
-60 ADDSSKDRIRSRLA
+60 TDDSSKDRIRSRLA

-227 SGKEGAN
+227 SGAEGA
-234 DDSDGSS
+234 DDGADGSP
-241 DPAETAEAGPASPVE
+241 DPAEPAGAGPSGPAE
-256 SDSAEPVSADPAP
+256 S
-269 DPAEPVSTDPAS
+269 DPAEPVSTDPAP

-292 AAEVDADAVE
+292 AAEVDAVAVE
-302 AVLDEVRA
+302 AVLDEARA

-351 DLMEARRRLEDGAAQ
+351 DLMEARRRLEDGAAR

-395 GARTALEDLAREG
+395 GARAALEDLAREG
-408 AGDDEGEGAR
+408 TGDGEGERAR
-418 AEMADALDRLD
+418 AETAGALDRLA

-437 PQTDPTAAA
+437 PQADPA
-446 AIDST
+446 
-451 AAPEADSIAAPG
+451 AAPG
-463 PEAGPTAAPQAGP
+463 PNSAAA
-476 APKAESVPQ
+476 PQ

-493 PVPPLSSTAALL
+493 PVPPLSGTAALL
-505 EDLRARAKAARER
+505 EDLRARAKVAREL

-543 AQETEMHDLVVRDEK
+543 AQEAEMHDLVVRNEE

-581 SRLPVLELAHE
+581 SRLPALELAHE

-606 VIARLETATGAVE
+606 VAERLETAAGAVE
-619 RARTEALA
+619 QARTGALA
-627 ARGRAHR
+627 ARDRAHR
-634 LRRQWISAT
+634 LRRQWIGAT

-669 EAGAEAVPRA
+669 AAGAEAVPRA

-698 VLDAERLRTERDAAA
+698 VLDAERLRTEREAAA
-713 DRAGKGTRAEAVR
+713 DRAGRGTRAEAAR
-726 EVESADAALEA
+726 EVESAAAALEA

-748 DAELVELGRRS
+748 DAELAELGRRS

-769 RETLA
+769 REALA

-783 DERLR
+783 DERLQ
-788 ADAARIES
+788 ADAARIEE

-831 VLSAIEAAGT
+831 VLSAIEAAGA
-841 LADALKA
+841 LADALRA
-848 EDFADA
+848 EGFADA
-854 GALARAGLDPEARED
+854 GALARAGLDPGARED
-869 LARRVQEA
+869 LARRVQET

-885 RGLAEAAIAA
+885 RGLAEGAVAA

-935 DASCRALSRAVTALG
+935 KASCRTLSRAVTALG

-958 LVEVSAL
+958 LMEVSAL

-1031 GGETTR
+1031 GGEATR

-1060 VVTTESGGIAMETLF
+1060 VVTTESGGITMETLF

>member
-227 SGKEGAN
+227 SGADGA
-234 DDSDGSS
+234 DG
-241 DPAETAEAGPASPVE
+241 
-256 SDSAEPVSADPAP
+256 AP
-269 DPAEPVSTDPAS
+269 
-281 DPADRLRLATA
+281 DPADRLRLVTA

-302 AVLDEVRA
+302 AVLDEARA

-321 DLAKARERRSRATAA
+321 DLAQARERRSRATAA

-351 DLMEARRRLEDGAAQ
+351 DLMEAGRRLEDGAAQ

-395 GARTALEDLAREG
+395 GARAALEDLAREG

-418 AEMADALDRLD
+418 AEMAGALDRLD

-437 PQTDPTAAA
+437 PQADPTA
-446 AIDST
+446 
-451 AAPEADSIAAPG
+451 
-463 PEAGPTAAPQAGP
+463 
-476 APKAESVPQ
+476 
-485 AESAVAPP
+485 APP

-532 GARRAELDERR
+532 GARRTELDERR
-543 AQETEMHDLVVRDEK
+543 AQETEMHDLVVRDEE

-571 TGLAAARRAR
+571 TGLAAAQRAS
-581 SRLPVLELAHE
+581 SRLPALELAHE
-592 RAADRLEAHERLAE
+592 RAAARLEAHERLTEVAE
-606 VIARLETATGAVE
+606 RLEAAAGAVE
-619 RARTEALA
+619 QARTGALA
-627 ARGRAHR
+627 ARDRAHR
-634 LRRQWISAT
+634 LRRQWIGAT

-713 DRAGKGTRAEAVR
+713 DRAGKGTRAEAAR
-726 EVESADAALEA
+726 EVESAAAALKA

-748 DAELVELGRRS
+748 DAELVELDRRS
-759 AELSERLAGR
+759 DELSERLAGR
-769 RETLA
+769 REALA

-831 VLSAIEAAGT
+831 VLSAIEAAGA
-841 LADALKA
+841 LADALRA

-854 GALARAGLDPEARED
+854 GALARAGLDPGARED

-908 ADGEAAEAAWREAVE
+908 ADGEAAEAAWRDAVE
-923 ARSSLRARRDAV
+923 ARGSLRARRDAV
-935 DASCRALSRAVTALG
+935 EASCRALSRAVTALG

-1031 GGETTR
+1031 GGEATR

>member
-163 QGKFARFLRASSDE
+163 QGKFARFLRASSDD

-227 SGKEGAN
+227 SGADGA
-234 DDSDGSS
+234 DDDADGAPDPAEPAGAGPAGPAES
-241 DPAETAEAGPASPVE
+241 DPAEPV
-256 SDSAEPVSADPAP
+256 PTDPAP
-269 DPAEPVSTDPAS
+269 DPAEPVSAGPAP

-292 AAEVDADAVE
+292 AAEVDAVAVE
-302 AVLDEVRA
+302 AVLDEARA

-351 DLMEARRRLEDGAAQ
+351 DLMEARRRLEDGAAR

-395 GARTALEDLAREG
+395 GARAALEDLAREG
-408 AGDDEGEGAR
+408 AGDGEGEGAR
-418 AEMADALDRLD
+418 AEMAGALDRLD

-437 PQTDPTAAA
+437 PQADPTAA
-446 AIDST
+446 
-451 AAPEADSIAAPG
+451 PG
-463 PEAGPTAAPQAGP
+463 PNSAAA
-476 APKAESVPQ
+476 PQ

-493 PVPPLSSTAALL
+493 PVPPLSGTAALL
-505 EDLRARAKAARER
+505 EDLRARAKVAREL

-543 AQETEMHDLVVRDEK
+543 AQEAEMHDLVVRDEE

-581 SRLPVLELAHE
+581 SRLPALELAHE

-606 VIARLETATGAVE
+606 VAERLETATGAVE
-619 RARTEALA
+619 QARTGALA
-627 ARGRAHR
+627 ARDRAHR
-634 LRRQWISAT
+634 LRRQWIGAT

-713 DRAGKGTRAEAVR
+713 DRAGKGTRAEAAR
-726 EVESADAALEA
+726 EVESAAAALET

-748 DAELVELGRRS
+748 DAELAELGRRS

-769 RETLA
+769 REALA

-819 RLADLTAGARDA
+819 RLADITAGARDA
-831 VLSAIEAAGT
+831 VLSAIEAAGA
-841 LADALKA
+841 LADALRA

-854 GALARAGLDPEARED
+854 GALARTGLDPGARED

-908 ADGEAAEAAWREAVE
+908 ADGEAAEAAWRDAVE
-923 ARSSLRARRDAV
+923 ARGSLRARRDAV
-935 DASCRALSRAVTALG
+935 EASCRALSRAVTALG

-1009 RVDDEKQAAR
+1009 RVDDEKKQTAR

-1060 VVTTESGGIAMETLF
+1060 VVTTESGGITMETLF

>member
-86 STSAGAYRVRRTP
+86 STSAGTYRVRRTP

-145 ARAVGLS
+145 VRAVGLS

-196 ELADRA
+196 ELAERA
-202 RGAKRAAESAR
+202 RGAKRTAESAR

-227 SGKEGAN
+227 CDADGTADTGA
-234 DDSDGSS
+234 DGA
-241 DPAETAEAGPASPVE
+241 DWADGADADGADGADGA
-256 SDSAEPVSADPAP
+256 SDS
-269 DPAEPVSTDPAS
+269 
-281 DPADRLRLATA
+281 ADRLRRAAT
-292 AAEVDADAVE
+292 AAEVDAVAVE
-302 AVLDEVRA
+302 AVLDEARA

-321 DLAKARERRSRATAA
+321 DLTEARERRSRATAA
-336 LEEAKDLAARLARRE
+336 LEEAKDLAARLARRAE
-351 DLMEARRRLEDGAAQ
+351 LMEAGRRLEDGAAQ

-395 GARTALEDLAREG
+395 GARAALEDLAGAG
-408 AGDDEGEGAR
+408 AGDGEGEDAGDGAR
-418 AEMADALDRLD
+418 AEMAGALDRLD

-437 PQTDPTAAA
+437 PQADPTA
-446 AIDST
+446 
-451 AAPEADSIAAPG
+451 
-463 PEAGPTAAPQAGP
+463 
-476 APKAESVPQ
+476 
-485 AESAVAPP
+485 APP
-493 PVPPLSSTAALL
+493 PVPPLSSTAVLL
-505 EDLRARAKAARER
+505 EDLRSRAKTARER

-543 AQETEMHDLVVRDEK
+543 AQEEELQEDIACDEG

-571 TGLAAARRAR
+571 TALAAARQAR
-581 SRLPVLELAHE
+581 SRLPALELAHE

-606 VIARLETATGAVE
+606 VVERLEEATGAVE
-619 RARTEALA
+619 QARAGALA
-627 ARGRAHR
+627 ARDRAHL
-634 LRRQWISAT
+634 LRRKWISAT

-657 PVCGSPEHPAPA
+657 PVCGSLEHPAPTGA
-669 EAGAEAVPRA
+669 DAEAVPRA
-679 DVEQAE
+679 DVERAE

-690 AEALLQEA
+690 AEALLQKA

-713 DRAGKGTRAEAVR
+713 DRAGRGARDEALR
-726 EVESADAALEA
+726 EVESAAAALEA

-748 DAELVELGRRS
+748 DAELAELGRRS

-769 RETLA
+769 REALA
-774 GLRASSQTL
+774 GLRASSRAL
-783 DERLR
+783 DEGLR
-788 ADAARIES
+788 ADVARIEA
-796 ARGDAGTVA
+796 ARGDAGAVA
-805 ELRAGHSARADADE
+805 ELRADCSVRADADE
-819 RLADLTAGARDA
+819 RLVELAARARDA

-841 LADALKA
+841 LADALRA
-848 EDFADA
+848 EGFADA
-854 GALARAGLDPEARED
+854 GALARAGLDPEAREA

-885 RGLAEAAIAA
+885 RGLEEEAVVA

-908 ADGEAAEAAWREAVE
+908 ADGDAAEAAWRQAVE
-923 ARSSLRARRDAV
+923 ARSRLQARRDAV
-935 DASCRALSRAVTALG
+935 GASCQALSRAVSTLE
-950 AATGDAAA
+950 AATGDAVA

-974 AIPLAS
+974 AIPLAA

-1009 RVDDEKQAAR
+1009 RVEDEKQAAR
-1019 RRGLGL
+1019 KRGLGL

-1031 GGETTR
+1031 GGEATR

-1060 VVTTESGGIAMETLF
+1060 VVATESGGITMETLF

-1129 GSRLRTI
+1129 GSRLRII

>member
-227 SGKEGAN
+227 CDADGA
-234 DDSDGSS
+234 DDDADG
-241 DPAETAEAGPASPVE
+241 
-256 SDSAEPVSADPAP
+256 AP
-269 DPAEPVSTDPAS
+269 

-292 AAEVDADAVE
+292 GAEVDAVAVE
-302 AVLDEVRA
+302 AVLDEARA

-321 DLAKARERRSRATAA
+321 DLTEARERRSRATAA
-336 LEEAKDLAARLARRE
+336 LEEAKDLAARLARRAE
-351 DLMEARRRLEDGAAQ
+351 LMEAGRRLEDGAAR

-395 GARTALEDLAREG
+395 GARAALEDLAREG
-408 AGDDEGEGAR
+408 AGDGEGEDAGDGAR
-418 AEMADALDRLD
+418 AEMAGALDRLD

-437 PQTDPTAAA
+437 PQADPTAAP
-446 AIDST
+446 AIDPT
-451 AAPEADSIAAPG
+451 AAPGPNSVAAPG
-463 PEAGPTAAPQAGP
+463 PEAGPTATPQAGS
-476 APKAESVPQ
+476 APETESVPQ
-485 AESAVAPP
+485 ADPTAAPP

-505 EDLRARAKAARER
+505 EDLRVRAKAARER
-518 AAALAPLEELEQGL
+518 AAALAPLEELEQDL

-543 AQETEMHDLVVRDEK
+543 AQEAEMHDLVVRDEE

-571 TGLAAARRAR
+571 AGLAAARRAS
-581 SRLPVLELAHE
+581 SRLPALELAHE
-592 RAADRLEAHERLAE
+592 RAAARLEAHERLAE
-606 VIARLETATGAVE
+606 VAERLETAAGAVE
-619 RARTEALA
+619 QARTGALA
-627 ARGRAHR
+627 ARDRAHR

-657 PVCGSPEHPAPA
+657 PVCGSPDHPAPA

-713 DRAGKGTRAEAVR
+713 DRAGRGTRAEAAR
-726 EVESADAALEA
+726 EVESAAAALEA

-748 DAELVELGRRS
+748 DAELAELGRRS

-769 RETLA
+769 REALA

-831 VLSAIEAAGT
+831 VLSAIEAAGA
-841 LADALKA
+841 LADALRA
-848 EDFADA
+848 EGFADA
-854 GALARAGLDPEARED
+854 GALAQAGLDPGARED
-869 LARRVQEA
+869 LARRVQET

-885 RGLAEAAIAA
+885 RGLAEGAVAA

-935 DASCRALSRAVTALG
+935 EASCRTLSRAVTALG

-1031 GGETTR
+1031 GGEATR

-1136 AG
+1136 GG

>member
-163 QGKFARFLRASSDE
+163 QGKFARFLRASSDD

-227 SGKEGAN
+227 SGADDDADGAP
-234 DDSDGSS
+234 
-241 DPAETAEAGPASPVE
+241 DPAETAGAGPSGPAE
-256 SDSAEPVSADPAP
+256 S
-269 DPAEPVSTDPAS
+269 DPAEPVPTDPAP

-292 AAEVDADAVE
+292 AAEVDAVAVE
-302 AVLDEVRA
+302 AVLDEARA

-351 DLMEARRRLEDGAAQ
+351 DLMEARRRLEDGAAR

-395 GARTALEDLAREG
+395 GARAALEDLAREG
-408 AGDDEGEGAR
+408 AGDGEGEGAR
-418 AEMADALDRLD
+418 AEMAGALNRLD

-437 PQTDPTAAA
+437 PQADPTAA
-446 AIDST
+446 
-451 AAPEADSIAAPG
+451 PG
-463 PEAGPTAAPQAGP
+463 PNSAAA
-476 APKAESVPQ
+476 PQ
-485 AESAVAPP
+485 AESAVAPH
-493 PVPPLSSTAALL
+493 PVPPLSGTAALL

-543 AQETEMHDLVVRDEK
+543 AQEAEMHDLVVRDEE

-571 TGLAAARRAR
+571 TGLAAARRAS
-581 SRLPVLELAHE
+581 SRLPALELAHE
-592 RAADRLEAHERLAE
+592 RAAARLEAHERLAE
-606 VIARLETATGAVE
+606 VAERLEAAAGAVE
-619 RARTEALA
+619 QARTGALA
-627 ARGRAHR
+627 ARDRAHR

-657 PVCGSPEHPAPA
+657 PVCGSPDHPAPA

-690 AEALLQEA
+690 AEAALQEA

-713 DRAGKGTRAEAVR
+713 DRAGKGTRAEAAR
-726 EVESADAALEA
+726 EVESAAAALET

-769 RETLA
+769 REALA

-788 ADAARIES
+788 ADAARIET
-796 ARGDAGTVA
+796 ARGDAATIA

-819 RLADLTAGARDA
+819 RLADITAGARDA
-831 VLSAIEAAGT
+831 VLSAIEAAGA
-841 LADALKA
+841 LADALRA

-854 GALARAGLDPEARED
+854 GALARAGLDPGARED

-908 ADGEAAEAAWREAVE
+908 ADGEAAEAAWRDAVE
-923 ARSSLRARRDAV
+923 ARGSLRARRDAV
-935 DASCRALSRAVTALG
+935 EASCRTLSRAVTALG

-1009 RVDDEKQAAR
+1009 RVDDEKQTAR
-1019 RRGLGL
+1019 RHGLGL

-1060 VVTTESGGIAMETLF
+1060 VVTTESGGITMETLF

>member
-227 SGKEGAN
+227 SGADGA
-234 DDSDGSS
+234 DG
-241 DPAETAEAGPASPVE
+241 
-256 SDSAEPVSADPAP
+256 AP
-269 DPAEPVSTDPAS
+269 
-281 DPADRLRLATA
+281 DPADRLRLVTA

-302 AVLDEVRA
+302 AVLDEARA

-321 DLAKARERRSRATAA
+321 DLAGARERRSRATAA

-351 DLMEARRRLEDGAAQ
+351 DLMEAGRRLEDGAAR

-395 GARTALEDLAREG
+395 GARAALEDLAREG
-408 AGDDEGEGAR
+408 TGDGEGEGAR
-418 AEMADALDRLD
+418 AEMAGALDRLD

-437 PQTDPTAAA
+437 PQADPTA
-446 AIDST
+446 
-451 AAPEADSIAAPG
+451 
-463 PEAGPTAAPQAGP
+463 
-476 APKAESVPQ
+476 
-485 AESAVAPP
+485 APP

-505 EDLRARAKAARER
+505 EDLRVRAKAARER
-518 AAALAPLEELEQGL
+518 AAALAPLEELEQDL

-543 AQETEMHDLVVRDEK
+543 AQEAEMHDLVVRDEE

-571 TGLAAARRAR
+571 TGLAAARRAS
-581 SRLPVLELAHE
+581 SRLPALELAHE
-592 RAADRLEAHERLAE
+592 RAAARLEAHERLAE
-606 VIARLETATGAVE
+606 VAERLEAAAGAVE
-619 RARTEALA
+619 QARTGALA
-627 ARGRAHR
+627 ARDRAHR

-657 PVCGSPEHPAPA
+657 PVCGSPDHPAPA

-690 AEALLQEA
+690 AEAALQEA

-713 DRAGKGTRAEAVR
+713 DRAGRGTRAEAAR
-726 EVESADAALEA
+726 EVESAAAALEA

-748 DAELVELGRRS
+748 DAELAELGRRS

-769 RETLA
+769 REALA

-831 VLSAIEAAGT
+831 VLSAIEAAGA
-841 LADALKA
+841 LADALRA
-848 EDFADA
+848 EGFADA
-854 GALARAGLDPEARED
+854 GALARAGLDPGARED
-869 LARRVQEA
+869 LARRVQET

-885 RGLAEAAIAA
+885 RGLAEGAVAA

-935 DASCRALSRAVTALG
+935 KASCRTLSRAVTALG

-958 LVEVSAL
+958 LMEVSAL

-1031 GGETTR
+1031 GGEATR

-1136 AG
+1136 GG

>member
-1 MMRLHRLTMTA
+1 MRLHRLTMTA

-196 ELADRA
+196 ELTDRA

-227 SGKEGAN
+227 SGADGA
-234 DDSDGSS
+234 
-241 DPAETAEAGPASPVE
+241 P
-256 SDSAEPVSADPAP
+256 
-269 DPAEPVSTDPAS
+269 

-302 AVLDEVRA
+302 AVLGEARA

-321 DLAKARERRSRATAA
+321 DLAGARERRSRATAA
-336 LEEAKDLAARLARRE
+336 LEEAKDLAARLARRAE
-351 DLMEARRRLEDGAAQ
+351 LMEAGRRLEDGAAQ

-395 GARTALEDLAREG
+395 GARAALEDLAREG

-418 AEMADALDRLD
+418 AEMAGALDRLD

-437 PQTDPTAAA
+437 PQADPTA
-446 AIDST
+446 
-451 AAPEADSIAAPG
+451 
-463 PEAGPTAAPQAGP
+463 
-476 APKAESVPQ
+476 
-485 AESAVAPP
+485 APP

-505 EDLRARAKAARER
+505 EDLRVRAKAARER

-532 GARRAELDERR
+532 GARRTELDERR
-543 AQETEMHDLVVRDEK
+543 AQETEMHDLVVRDEE

-571 TGLAAARRAR
+571 AGLAAARRAS
-581 SRLPVLELAHE
+581 SRLPALELAHE
-592 RAADRLEAHERLAE
+592 RAATRLEAHERLAE
-606 VIARLETATGAVE
+606 VAERLEAAAGAVE
-619 RARTEALA
+619 QARTGALA
-627 ARGRAHR
+627 ARDRAHR

-657 PVCGSPEHPAPA
+657 PVCGSPDHPAPA

-690 AEALLQEA
+690 AEAALQEA

-713 DRAGKGTRAEAVR
+713 DRAGRGTRAEAAR
-726 EVESADAALEA
+726 EVESAAAALKA

-748 DAELVELGRRS
+748 DAELAELGRRS

-769 RETLA
+769 REALA

-831 VLSAIEAAGT
+831 VLSAIEAAGA

-848 EDFADA
+848 EGFADA
-854 GALARAGLDPEARED
+854 GALARAGLDPGARED
-869 LARRVQEA
+869 LARRVQET

-885 RGLAEAAIAA
+885 RGLAEGAVAA

-935 DASCRALSRAVTALG
+935 EASCRTLSRAVTALG

-1009 RVDDEKQAAR
+1009 RVEDEKQAAR

-1031 GGETTR
+1031 GGEATR

-1136 AG
+1136 GG

>member
-227 SGKEGAN
+227 SGADGA
-234 DDSDGSS
+234 DDDADG
-241 DPAETAEAGPASPVE
+241 
-256 SDSAEPVSADPAP
+256 ADGAP
-269 DPAEPVSTDPAS
+269 

-302 AVLDEVRA
+302 AVLDEARA

-321 DLAKARERRSRATAA
+321 DLAGARERRSRATAA

-351 DLMEARRRLEDGAAQ
+351 NLMEARRRLEDGAAR

-395 GARTALEDLAREG
+395 GARAALEDLAREG
-408 AGDDEGEGAR
+408 TGDGEGEGAR
-418 AEMADALDRLD
+418 AEMAGALDRLD

-437 PQTDPTAAA
+437 PQADPTAAA
-446 AIDST
+446 AIDPT
-451 AAPEADSIAAPG
+451 AAPGPNSAAAPG
-463 PEAGPTAAPQAGP
+463 PEAGPTATPQAGS
-476 APKAESVPQ
+476 APETESVPQ

-518 AAALAPLEELEQGL
+518 AATLAPLEELEQGL
-532 GARRAELDERR
+532 GARRTELDERR
-543 AQETEMHDLVVRDEK
+543 AQETEMHDLVVRDEE

-581 SRLPVLELAHE
+581 SRLPALELAHE
-592 RAADRLEAHERLAE
+592 RAAARLEAHERLAE
-606 VIARLETATGAVE
+606 VAKRLETAAGAVE
-619 RARTEALA
+619 QARTGALA
-627 ARGRAHR
+627 ARDRAHR
-634 LRRQWISAT
+634 LRRQWIGAT

-657 PVCGSPEHPAPA
+657 PVCGSPDHPAPA

-690 AEALLQEA
+690 AEAALQEA

-713 DRAGKGTRAEAVR
+713 DRAGRGTRAEAAR
-726 EVESADAALEA
+726 EVESAAAALEA

-748 DAELVELGRRS
+748 DAELAELGRRS
-759 AELSERLAGR
+759 AELLERLAGR
-769 RETLA
+769 REALA

-841 LADALKA
+841 LADALRA

-854 GALARAGLDPEARED
+854 GALARAGLDPGARED

-885 RGLAEAAIAA
+885 RGLAEETVAA

-908 ADGEAAEAAWREAVE
+908 ADGEAAEAAWRDAVE
-923 ARSSLRARRDAV
+923 ARGSLRARRDAV
-935 DASCRALSRAVTALG
+935 EASCRALSRAVTALG

-1031 GGETTR
+1031 GGEATR

-1136 AG
+1136 GG

>member
-74 GPETQTVVELVF
+74 GPETQTIVELVF
-86 STSAGAYRVRRTP
+86 STSAGTYRVRRTP

-145 ARAVGLS
+145 VRAVGLS

-185 FGTRVYDDLQK
+185 FGTRVYDDLQR
-196 ELADRA
+196 ELAERA

-227 SGKEGAN
+227 SGADGTADTGA
-234 DDSDGSS
+234 DGA
-241 DPAETAEAGPASPVE
+241 DWADGADADGADGADGA
-256 SDSAEPVSADPAP
+256 SDS
-269 DPAEPVSTDPAS
+269 
-281 DPADRLRLATA
+281 ADRLRRAAT
-292 AAEVDADAVE
+292 AAEVDAVAVE
-302 AVLDEVRA
+302 AVLDEARA

-321 DLAKARERRSRATAA
+321 DLTEARERRSRATAA
-336 LEEAKDLAARLARRE
+336 LEEAKDLAARLARRAE
-351 DLMEARRRLEDGAAQ
+351 LMEAERRLEDGAAQ

-395 GARTALEDLAREG
+395 GARAALEDLAGAG
-408 AGDDEGEGAR
+408 AGDGEGEDAGDGAR
-418 AEMADALDRLD
+418 AEMAGALDRLD
-429 LDHLGAAA
+429 LDHLEAAA
-437 PQTDPTAAA
+437 
-446 AIDST
+446 
-451 AAPEADSIAAPG
+451 
-463 PEAGPTAAPQAGP
+463 
-476 APKAESVPQ
+476 PQ

-493 PVPPLSSTAALL
+493 PVPPLSSIAALL

-518 AAALAPLEELEQGL
+518 AAALAPLEELEQDL
-532 GARRAELDERR
+532 DARRAELDERR
-543 AQETEMHDLVVRDEK
+543 AQEEELQEDIACDEG

-571 TGLAAARRAR
+571 TALAAARQAR
-581 SRLPVLELAHE
+581 SRLPALELAHE

-606 VIARLETATGAVE
+606 VVERLEEATGAVE
-619 RARTEALA
+619 QARAGALA
-627 ARGRAHR
+627 ARDRAHL
-634 LRRQWISAT
+634 LRRKWISAT

-657 PVCGSPEHPAPA
+657 PVCGSLEHPAPA
-669 EAGAEAVPRA
+669 GADAEAVPRA
-679 DVEQAE
+679 DVERAE

-713 DRAGKGTRAEAVR
+713 DRAGRGARDEALR
-726 EVESADAALEA
+726 EVESAAAALEA

-748 DAELVELGRRS
+748 DAELAELGRRS

-769 RETLA
+769 REALA
-774 GLRASSQTL
+774 GLRASSRAL
-783 DERLR
+783 DGGLR
-788 ADAARIES
+788 ADVARIEA
-796 ARGDAGTVA
+796 ARGDAGAVA
-805 ELRAGHSARADADE
+805 ELRADCSARADADE
-819 RLADLTAGARDA
+819 RLVELAARARDA

-841 LADALKA
+841 LADALRA
-848 EDFADA
+848 EGFADA
-854 GALARAGLDPEARED
+854 GALARAGLDPEAREA
-869 LARRVQEA
+869 LARRVQET

-885 RGLAEAAIAA
+885 RGLEEEAVVA

-908 ADGEAAEAAWREAVE
+908 ADGDAAEAAWRQAVE
-923 ARSSLRARRDAV
+923 ARSRLQARRDAV
-935 DASCRALSRAVTALG
+935 GASCQALSRAVSALE

-974 AIPLAS
+974 AIPLAA

-1009 RVDDEKQAAR
+1009 RVEDEKQAAR

-1031 GGETTR
+1031 GGEATR

-1060 VVTTESGGIAMETLF
+1060 VVATESGGITMETLF

>member
-86 STSAGAYRVRRTP
+86 STSAGTYRVRRTP

-163 QGKFARFLRASSDE
+163 QGKFARFLRASSDD

-185 FGTRVYDDLQK
+185 FGTRVYDDLQR
-196 ELADRA
+196 ELAERA

-227 SGKEGAN
+227 CDADGA
-234 DDSDGSS
+234 DDTGADGA
-241 DPAETAEAGPASPVE
+241 DWADGADADGADGA
-256 SDSAEPVSADPAP
+256 SDS
-269 DPAEPVSTDPAS
+269 
-281 DPADRLRLATA
+281 ADRLRRAATV
-292 AAEVDADAVE
+292 AEVDVVAVE
-302 AVLDEVRA
+302 AVLDEARA

-321 DLAKARERRSRATAA
+321 DLAEARERRSRATAA
-336 LEEAKDLAARLARRE
+336 LEEAKDLAARLARRAE
-351 DLMEARRRLEDGAAQ
+351 LMEARRRLEDGAAQ

-395 GARTALEDLAREG
+395 GARAALEDLAGAG
-408 AGDDEGEGAR
+408 AGDGEGEDAGDGAR
-418 AEMADALDRLD
+418 AEMAGALDRLD
-429 LDHLGAAA
+429 LDHLEAAA
-437 PQTDPTAAA
+437 PQA
-446 AIDST
+446 
-451 AAPEADSIAAPG
+451 EA
-463 PEAGPTAAPQAGP
+463 
-476 APKAESVPQ
+476 
-485 AESAVAPP
+485 AVAPP

-505 EDLRARAKAARER
+505 EDLRSRAKTARER
-518 AAALAPLEELEQGL
+518 AAALAPLEELEQDL
-532 GARRAELDERR
+532 DARRAELDERR
-543 AQETEMHDLVVRDEK
+543 AQEEELQEDIACDEG

-571 TGLAAARRAR
+571 TALAAARQAR
-581 SRLPVLELAHE
+581 SRLPALELAHE

-606 VIARLETATGAVE
+606 VVERLEEATGAVE
-619 RARTEALA
+619 QARAGALA
-627 ARGRAHR
+627 ARDRAHL
-634 LRRQWISAT
+634 LRRKWISAT

-657 PVCGSPEHPAPA
+657 PVCGSLEHPAPA
-669 EAGAEAVPRA
+669 GADAEAVPRA
-679 DVEQAE
+679 DVERAE

-713 DRAGKGTRAEAVR
+713 DRAGRGARDEALR
-726 EVESADAALEA
+726 EVESAAAALEA

-748 DAELVELGRRS
+748 DAELAELGRRS

-769 RETLA
+769 REALA
-774 GLRASSQTL
+774 GLRASSRAL
-783 DERLR
+783 DGGLR
-788 ADAARIES
+788 ADVARIEA
-796 ARGDAGTVA
+796 ARGDAGAVA
-805 ELRAGHSARADADE
+805 ELRADCSARADADE
-819 RLADLTAGARDA
+819 RLVELAARARDA

-841 LADALKA
+841 LADALRA
-848 EDFADA
+848 EGFADA
-854 GALARAGLDPEARED
+854 GALARAGLDPEAREA
-869 LARRVQEA
+869 LARRVQET

-885 RGLAEAAIAA
+885 RGLEEEAVVA
-895 LTGEESADVEAAE
+895 LTDEESADVEAAE
-908 ADGEAAEAAWREAVE
+908 ADGDAAEAAWRQAVE
-923 ARSSLRARRDAV
+923 ARSRLQARRDAV
-935 DASCRALSRAVTALG
+935 GASCQALSRAVSALE

-974 AIPLAS
+974 AIPLAA

-1009 RVDDEKQAAR
+1009 RVEDEKQAAR

-1031 GGETTR
+1031 GGEATR

-1060 VVTTESGGIAMETLF
+1060 VVATESGGITMETLF

-1123 VGRDDR
+1123 VVRDDR
-1129 GSRLRTI
+1129 GSHLRII

>member
-86 STSAGAYRVRRTP
+86 STSAGTYRVRRTP

-185 FGTRVYDDLQK
+185 FGTRVYDDLQR

-227 SGKEGAN
+227 SGADGA
-234 DDSDGSS
+234 DDDADG
-241 DPAETAEAGPASPVE
+241 
-256 SDSAEPVSADPAP
+256 AP
-269 DPAEPVSTDPAS
+269 

-292 AAEVDADAVE
+292 GAEVDAVAVE
-302 AVLDEVRA
+302 AVLDEARA

-321 DLAKARERRSRATAA
+321 DLTEARERRSRATAA
-336 LEEAKDLAARLARRE
+336 LEEAKDLAARLARRAE
-351 DLMEARRRLEDGAAQ
+351 LMEARRRLEDGAAQ

-395 GARTALEDLAREG
+395 GARAALEDLAGAG
-408 AGDDEGEGAR
+408 AGDSEGEDAGDGAR
-418 AEMADALDRLD
+418 AEMAGALDRLD
-429 LDHLGAAA
+429 LDHLEAAA
-437 PQTDPTAAA
+437 PQA
-446 AIDST
+446 
-451 AAPEADSIAAPG
+451 EA
-463 PEAGPTAAPQAGP
+463 
-476 APKAESVPQ
+476 
-485 AESAVAPP
+485 AVAPT

-505 EDLRARAKAARER
+505 EDLRSRAKAARER
-518 AAALAPLEELEQGL
+518 AAALAPLEELEQDL
-532 GARRAELDERR
+532 DARRAELDERR
-543 AQETEMHDLVVRDEK
+543 AQEEELQEDIACDEG

-571 TGLAAARRAR
+571 TALAAARQAR
-581 SRLPVLELAHE
+581 SRLPALELAHE

-606 VIARLETATGAVE
+606 VVERLEEATGAVE
-619 RARTEALA
+619 QARAGALA
-627 ARGRAHR
+627 ARDRAHL
-634 LRRQWISAT
+634 LRRKWISAT

-657 PVCGSPEHPAPA
+657 PVCGSLEHPAPA
-669 EAGAEAVPRA
+669 GADAEAVPRA
-679 DVEQAE
+679 DVERAE

-713 DRAGKGTRAEAVR
+713 DRAGRGARDEALR
-726 EVESADAALEA
+726 EVESAAAALEA

-748 DAELVELGRRS
+748 DAELAELGRRS

-769 RETLA
+769 REALA
-774 GLRASSQTL
+774 GLRASSRAL
-783 DERLR
+783 DEGLR
-788 ADAARIES
+788 ADVARIEA
-796 ARGDAGTVA
+796 ARGDAGAVA
-805 ELRAGHSARADADE
+805 ELRADCSARADADE
-819 RLADLTAGARDA
+819 RLVELAARARDA

-841 LADALKA
+841 LADALRA
-848 EDFADA
+848 EGFADA
-854 GALARAGLDPEARED
+854 GALARAGLDPEAREA
-869 LARRVQEA
+869 LARRVQET

-885 RGLAEAAIAA
+885 RGLEEEAVVA

-908 ADGEAAEAAWREAVE
+908 ADGDAAEAAWRQAVE
-923 ARSSLRARRDAV
+923 ARSRLQARRDAV
-935 DASCRALSRAVTALG
+935 GASCQALSRAVSALE

-974 AIPLAS
+974 AIPLAA

-1009 RVDDEKQAAR
+1009 RVEDEKQAAR
-1019 RRGLGL
+1019 KRGLGL

-1031 GGETTR
+1031 GGEATR

-1060 VVTTESGGIAMETLF
+1060 VVATESGGITMETLF

-1123 VGRDDR
+1123 VVRDDR
-1129 GSRLRTI
+1129 GSHLRII

>member
-1 MMRLHRLTMTA
+1 
-12 VGPYAG
+12 
-18 TETIDF
+18 
-24 DRFAASG
+24 
-31 LFLLTGPTGSG
+31 
-42 KTTIIDAI
+42 
-50 VFALYGDVAD
+50 
-60 ADDSSKDRIRSRLA
+60 
-74 GPETQTVVELVF
+74 
-86 STSAGAYRVRRTP
+86 
-99 AYRRPKRRGTGTTP
+99 
-113 ERASL
+113 
-118 KVWRLTGPDGRS
+118 
-130 ADDAVLRPDEAGPEL
+130 
-145 ARAVGLS
+145 
-152 RSQFTQTVVLP
+152 
-163 QGKFARFLRASSDE
+163 
-177 RHLLLRDV
+177 
-185 FGTRVYDDLQK
+185 
-196 ELADRA
+196 
-202 RGAKRAAESAR
+202 
-213 ADVRSAAEA
+213 
-222 LIALL
+222 
-227 SGKEGAN
+227 
-234 DDSDGSS
+234 
-241 DPAETAEAGPASPVE
+241 
-256 SDSAEPVSADPAP
+256 
-269 DPAEPVSTDPAS
+269 
-281 DPADRLRLATA
+281 
-292 AAEVDADAVE
+292 
-302 AVLDEVRA
+302 
-310 GLDARLARTEA
+310 
-321 DLAKARERRSRATAA
+321 
-336 LEEAKDLAARLARRE
+336 
-351 DLMEARRRLEDGAAQ
+351 
-366 AREDV
+366 
-371 DRLDAAQRAA
+371 
-381 RVAGVEALARRSAL
+381 
-395 GARTALEDLAREG
+395 
-408 AGDDEGEGAR
+408 
-418 AEMADALDRLD
+418 
-429 LDHLGAAA
+429 
-437 PQTDPTAAA
+437 
-446 AIDST
+446 
-451 AAPEADSIAAPG
+451 
-463 PEAGPTAAPQAGP
+463 
-476 APKAESVPQ
+476 
-485 AESAVAPP
+485 
-493 PVPPLSSTAALL
+493 
-505 EDLRARAKAARER
+505 
-518 AAALAPLEELEQGL
+518 
-532 GARRAELDERR
+532 
-543 AQETEMHDLVVRDEK
+543 MHDLVVRDEE

-581 SRLPVLELAHE
+581 SRLPALELAHE
-592 RAADRLEAHERLAE
+592 RAADRLEAHERLAGVAE
-606 VIARLETATGAVE
+606 RLETATGTVE
-619 RARTEALA
+619 QARTGALA
-627 ARGRAHR
+627 ARDRAHR
-634 LRRQWISAT
+634 LRRQWIGAT

-698 VLDAERLRTERDAAA
+698 VLDAERLRTEREAAA
-713 DRAGKGTRAEAVR
+713 DRAGRGTRAEAAR
-726 EVESADAALEA
+726 EVESAAAALET

-769 RETLA
+769 REALA

-788 ADAARIES
+788 ADAARIEE

-854 GALARAGLDPEARED
+854 GALARAGLDPGARED

-908 ADGEAAEAAWREAVE
+908 ADGEAAEAAWRDAVE
-923 ARSSLRARRDAV
+923 ARGSLRARRDAV
-935 DASCRALSRAVTALG
+935 EASCRALSRAVTALG

-1009 RVDDEKQAAR
+1009 RVDDEKQTAR

-1060 VVTTESGGIAMETLF
+1060 VVTTESGGITMETLF

-1129 GSRLRTI
+1129 GSPARGPGGEHPDPGRLRRRLRRPAAPP
-1136 AG
+1136 AGRARRRRTTAGPRPRPARRPPRPPCAPPARPSRPAPRRPAGPPRQPRARVRGAPPSPAAHPARRRARAPPRRRRPRR

>member
-163 QGKFARFLRASSDE
+163 QGKFARFLRASSDD

-227 SGKEGAN
+227 SGADGGA
-234 DDSDGSS
+234 DEAP

-269 DPAEPVSTDPAS
+269 DPAEPVSAGPAP

-292 AAEVDADAVE
+292 AAEVDAVAVE
-302 AVLDEVRA
+302 AVLDEARA

-351 DLMEARRRLEDGAAQ
+351 DLMEARRRLEDGAAR

-395 GARTALEDLAREG
+395 GARAALEDLAREG
-408 AGDDEGEGAR
+408 AGDGEGEGAR
-418 AEMADALDRLD
+418 AEMAGALDRLD

-437 PQTDPTAAA
+437 PQADPTAA
-446 AIDST
+446 
-451 AAPEADSIAAPG
+451 PG
-463 PEAGPTAAPQAGP
+463 PNSAAA
-476 APKAESVPQ
+476 PQ

-493 PVPPLSSTAALL
+493 PVPPLSGTAALL

-543 AQETEMHDLVVRDEK
+543 AQESEMHDLVVRDEE

-571 TGLAAARRAR
+571 TGLAAARRAS
-581 SRLPVLELAHE
+581 SRLPALELAHE
-592 RAADRLEAHERLAE
+592 RAAARLEAYERLAE
-606 VIARLETATGAVE
+606 VVARLEAATGAVE
-619 RARTEALA
+619 QARTGALA
-627 ARGRAHR
+627 ARDRAHR
-634 LRRQWISAT
+634 LRRQWIGAT

-698 VLDAERLRTERDAAA
+698 VLDAERLRTEREAAA
-713 DRAGKGTRAEAVR
+713 DRAGKGTRAEAAR
-726 EVESADAALEA
+726 EVESAAAALET

-769 RETLA
+769 REALA

-783 DERLR
+783 DERLQ
-788 ADAARIES
+788 ADAARIEE
-796 ARGDAGTVA
+796 ARGDVATVA

-831 VLSAIEAAGT
+831 VLSAIEAAGA
-841 LADALKA
+841 LADALRA

-854 GALARAGLDPEARED
+854 GALARAGLDPGARED

-908 ADGEAAEAAWREAVE
+908 ADGEAAEAAWRDAVE
-923 ARSSLRARRDAV
+923 ARGSLRARRDAV
-935 DASCRALSRAVTALG
+935 EASCRALSRAVTALG

-1009 RVDDEKQAAR
+1009 RVNDEKQTAR

-1060 VVTTESGGIAMETLF
+1060 VVTTESGGITMETLF

>member
-227 SGKEGAN
+227 SGADGA
-234 DDSDGSS
+234 DDDADG
-241 DPAETAEAGPASPVE
+241 
-256 SDSAEPVSADPAP
+256 ADGAP
-269 DPAEPVSTDPAS
+269 

-292 AAEVDADAVE
+292 AAEVDAVAVE
-302 AVLDEVRA
+302 AVLDEARA

-321 DLAKARERRSRATAA
+321 DLAGARERRSRATAA

-351 DLMEARRRLEDGAAQ
+351 DLMEAGRRLEDGAAR

-395 GARTALEDLAREG
+395 GARAALEDLAREG
-408 AGDDEGEGAR
+408 TGDGEGEGAR
-418 AEMADALDRLD
+418 AEMAGALDRLD

-437 PQTDPTAAA
+437 PQADPTA
-446 AIDST
+446 
-451 AAPEADSIAAPG
+451 
-463 PEAGPTAAPQAGP
+463 
-476 APKAESVPQ
+476 
-485 AESAVAPP
+485 APP

-518 AAALAPLEELEQGL
+518 AATLAPLEELEQGL
-532 GARRAELDERR
+532 GARRTELDERR
-543 AQETEMHDLVVRDEK
+543 AQETEMHDLVVHDEE

-571 TGLAAARRAR
+571 TGLAAARRAS
-581 SRLPVLELAHE
+581 SRLPALELAHE
-592 RAADRLEAHERLAE
+592 RAAARLEAHERLAG
-606 VIARLETATGAVE
+606 VVAHLETATGAVE
-619 RARTEALA
+619 QARTGALA
-627 ARGRAHR
+627 ARDRAHR

-657 PVCGSPEHPAPA
+657 PVCGSPDHPAPA

-690 AEALLQEA
+690 AEALLQKA

-713 DRAGKGTRAEAVR
+713 DRAGRGTRAEATR
-726 EVESADAALEA
+726 EVESAAAALEA

-748 DAELVELGRRS
+748 DAELAELGRRS

-769 RETLA
+769 REALA

-788 ADAARIES
+788 ADAARIEE

-831 VLSAIEAAGT
+831 VLSAIEAAGA
-841 LADALKA
+841 LADALRA
-848 EDFADA
+848 EGFADA
-854 GALARAGLDPEARED
+854 GALARAGLDPGARED
-869 LARRVQEA
+869 LARRVQET

-885 RGLAEAAIAA
+885 RGLAEGAVAA

-923 ARSSLRARRDAV
+923 ARSSLRARCDAV
-935 DASCRALSRAVTALG
+935 EASCRALSRAVTVLG

-1031 GGETTR
+1031 GGEATR

-1060 VVTTESGGIAMETLF
+1060 VVATESGGITMETLF

-1123 VGRDDR
+1123 VVRDDR
-1129 GSRLRTI
+1129 GSHLRII

>member
-163 QGKFARFLRASSDE
+163 QGKFARFLRASSDD

-227 SGKEGAN
+227 SGADGA
-234 DDSDGSS
+234 DDDADG
-241 DPAETAEAGPASPVE
+241 
-256 SDSAEPVSADPAP
+256 ADGAP
-269 DPAEPVSTDPAS
+269 
-281 DPADRLRLATA
+281 DPADRLRLVTA

-302 AVLDEVRA
+302 AVLDEARA

-321 DLAKARERRSRATAA
+321 DLAQARERRSRATAA

-351 DLMEARRRLEDGAAQ
+351 DLMEAGRRLEDGAAQ

-395 GARTALEDLAREG
+395 GARAALEDLAREG
-408 AGDDEGEGAR
+408 AGEGVR
-418 AEMADALDRLD
+418 AEMAGALDRLD

-437 PQTDPTAAA
+437 PQADPTA
-446 AIDST
+446 
-451 AAPEADSIAAPG
+451 
-463 PEAGPTAAPQAGP
+463 
-476 APKAESVPQ
+476 
-485 AESAVAPP
+485 APP
-493 PVPPLSSTAALL
+493 PVPPLSGTAALL
-505 EDLRARAKAARER
+505 ENLRVRAKAARER

-532 GARRAELDERR
+532 GARRTELDERR
-543 AQETEMHDLVVRDEK
+543 AQETEMHDLVVRDEE

-581 SRLPVLELAHE
+581 SRLPALELAHE
-592 RAADRLEAHERLAE
+592 RAAARLEAHERLAE
-606 VIARLETATGAVE
+606 VVARLEAAAGAVE
-619 RARTEALA
+619 QARTGALA
-627 ARGRAHR
+627 ARDRAHR

-657 PVCGSPEHPAPA
+657 PVCGSPDHPAPA

-690 AEALLQEA
+690 AEAALQEA

-713 DRAGKGTRAEAVR
+713 DRAGRGTRAEAAR
-726 EVESADAALEA
+726 EVESAAAALEA

-748 DAELVELGRRS
+748 DAELAELGRRS

-769 RETLA
+769 REALA

-788 ADAARIES
+788 ADAARIEA

-831 VLSAIEAAGT
+831 VLSAIEAAGA
-841 LADALKA
+841 LADALRA
-848 EDFADA
+848 EGFADA
-854 GALARAGLDPEARED
+854 GALARAGLDPGARED
-869 LARRVQEA
+869 LARRVQET

-885 RGLAEAAIAA
+885 RGLAEGAVAA

-935 DASCRALSRAVTALG
+935 EASCRTLSRAVTALG

-1031 GGETTR
+1031 GGEATR

-1136 AG
+1136 GG